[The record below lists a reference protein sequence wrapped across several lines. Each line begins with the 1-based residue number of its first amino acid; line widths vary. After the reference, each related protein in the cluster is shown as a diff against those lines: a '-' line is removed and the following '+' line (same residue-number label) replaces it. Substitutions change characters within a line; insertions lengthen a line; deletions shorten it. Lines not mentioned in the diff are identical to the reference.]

1 MKKRII
7 CLLLCAVTLLPSL
20 TAPVSAAPA
29 DETAQ
34 TPASEAANYLQQG
47 DYFVISPAEKW
58 QAFLDLSK
66 PGLNAGIKRVAVATT
81 EWELTAQ
88 HSGTANGNDIQTWKY
103 GVSDKFY
110 VERHDV
116 RGSDGAGCF
125 RIQNKS
131 FRESGNGRYWDIEG
145 RNLKPGGNVHVW
157 DFKNGAL
164 SQWFYLEEDGDSDPE
179 TFFLKNRNSDL
190 YIVPRHYFKDPK
202 KDCGPGKASWSE
214 EGCNLEQSEFSFRW
228 RVQVLN
234 RDAANDM
241 GKTDKYANWMSL
253 LPDDRYLSELN
264 IPGTHDSATAN
275 VEGSWNASY
284 NKVACQKYFIE
295 QQLYAG
301 VRALDL
307 RTRWHGDDMVMVH
320 GDFIC
325 HTPDHN
331 NRSKNKT
338 FRSVLDTVIRYL
350 EAHPTETVIATLKID
365 SGDEDKGRLAL
376 VNILNEYTERY
387 PDRFYCWTETAFPNT
402 LVAAQNRMTSPTL
415 GQARGKIVLMT
426 RVDMSGA
433 GESSL
438 YSYTGPDLTQWDDS
452 YKDRNHY
459 AQRIESASKVPV
471 YIQDDYSSPDDNKK
485 RQVFNTVY
493 QLNGT
498 YTLPGASKIEKKD
511 FVFNYT
517 SKTGSDHYGSTPLG
531 AAKYMNDLIYND
543 DLFTPG
549 SDEAKQNPR
558 LGIVVMDFVNKQL
571 CRRIIDRNAFPSS
584 AAMKVGTVTADGE
597 AQTVEQTPVLSA
609 FAEMPLSDG
618 LTATTAPAENVSA
631 PPVPAEDAPAPTE
644 NVTASP
650 APMENAPAP
659 TEGVTASPAPMENTP
674 APTEGVTAPPAP
686 TEGTPTPTEGVTV
699 PPAPTEGTPAPTE
712 GVTAPPAPTEGTPTP
727 TEGAS
732 APPSSEGNTPVPA
745 EGVTIPPSSEENVN
759 VPPSPTVSEE
769 TVWPVAAELTY
780 GYVLGEAALRFA
792 DGASGGKAGRFEFEN
807 AAEILPATTTGEEPE
822 KQTLK
827 FLPADGS
834 AEVTKEIPVTVRR
847 RYLPIKISNFEVEYG
862 DDFSRD
868 ALTRDV
874 AVTAGGYL
882 LPEHLA
888 HLNEII
894 QQYEI
899 QWLLRD
905 GEGNEITWPETPAT
919 DNLASGTIDLRAGAG
934 ITPETEFPN
943 YNARVERGVWKI
955 VPRTVT
961 VSWRWDNGAW
971 RAVLG
976 NILSGD
982 DVAPVLTDGTLT
994 LTGEQAACYQVADE
1008 DQTAPPIPSEDS
1020 DRDPSEPPAG
1030 HPLRTVEASHGKV
1043 AVSKGRVSPGEAVTL
1058 SVTPDKGY
1066 VLETLVVT
1074 DALGK
1079 ALPLTPLGKGRYSF
1093 IMPDSEVTVN
1103 AAFLNAADVPV
1114 SFADVSADDYY
1125 YEAVLWAVSQ
1135 GITLGT
1141 DDAHFSPDA
1150 DCARGQ
1156 LVTFLWRAAGK
1167 PKAEQ
1172 AALFS
1177 DVGADAYYGEAVRWA
1192 AALGIV
1198 TGYNDGCFGPGDPI
1212 IRQQMA
1218 VMLYRFAR
1226 ALGMETV
1233 QSGADARGFDD
1244 FEQVSAYAEEAIAWA
1259 ANAAILRGA
1268 DNRLMPQAPCT
1279 RAQIV
1284 TMLNRLLGE

>member
-34 TPASEAANYLQQG
+34 TPASEAADYLQQG

-66 PGLNAGIKRVAVATT
+66 PGFNAKIKRVAVATT

-110 VERHDV
+110 VERHEV

-131 FRESGNGRYWDIEG
+131 FRESDNGRYWDIKG
-145 RNLKPGGNVHVW
+145 RNTKPGGNVHVW
-157 DFKNGAL
+157 DFKKGTL
-164 SQWFYLEEDGDSDPE
+164 SQWFYLEEDGDGDPE

-190 YIVPRHYFKDPK
+190 YIVPKNYFKDPK

-228 RVQVLN
+228 RIQVLN

-253 LPDDRYLSELN
+253 LPDDRYLSALN
-264 IPGTHDSATAN
+264 IPGTHDSSTAN

-307 RTRWHGDDMVMVH
+307 RTRWHGGDMVMVH

-325 HTPDHN
+325 HTPDHKN
-331 NRSKNKT
+331 KSKNKT
-338 FRSVLDTVIRYL
+338 FRSVLDTVINYL
-350 EAHPTETVIATLKID
+350 DKHPTETVIVTLKID
-365 SGDEDKGRLAL
+365 SGDKDKGRLAL
-376 VNILNEYTERY
+376 VNILNEYTTNY

-438 YSYTGPDLTQWDDS
+438 YSYTGPDLTKWDDS

-459 AQRIESASKVPV
+459 AQRIESESKVAV
-471 YIQDDYSSPDDNKK
+471 YIQDDYSSSDGNKK
-485 RQVFNTVY
+485 KQVFNTVY

-597 AQTVEQTPVLSA
+597 TQTVEQTPVLSA
-609 FAEMPLSDG
+609 FAEMSLSDG
-618 LTATTAPAENVSA
+618 LTAPATSMEGVTVADPSAESVS
-631 PPVPAEDAPAPTE
+631 PPSPAEDVPAPPSSEENAPAPTE
-644 NVTASP
+644 NVAASP
-650 APMENAPAP
+650 SSEENAPAPTENVAVPPSSEGNAPAP
-659 TEGVTASPAPMENTP
+659 TEGVTASPSSEENAP
-674 APTEGVTAPPAP
+674 APTENVA
-686 TEGTPTPTEGVTV
+686 
-699 PPAPTEGTPAPTE
+699 
-712 GVTAPPAPTEGTPTP
+712 
-727 TEGAS
+727 AS
-732 APPSSEGNTPVPA
+732 PSSEGNAPAPTENVAAPTENAPVP
-745 EGVTIPPSSEENVN
+745 TENVTA
-759 VPPSPTVSEE
+759 PPSPAISEE
-769 TVWPVAAELTY
+769 IVWPEAAELTY
-780 GYVLGEAALRFA
+780 GYVLGEATLHFA

-807 AAEILPATTTGEEPE
+807 AAEILPATKTGEE
-822 KQTLK
+822 
-827 FLPADGS
+827 
-834 AEVTKEIPVTVRR
+834 
-847 RYLPIKISNFEVEYG
+847 
-862 DDFSRD
+862 
-868 ALTRDV
+868 
-874 AVTAGGYL
+874 
-882 LPEHLA
+882 
-888 HLNEII
+888 
-894 QQYEI
+894 
-899 QWLLRD
+899 
-905 GEGNEITWPETPAT
+905 PETPAT
-919 DNLASGTIDLRAGAG
+919 DTLTSGTIDLKAAVE

-961 VSWRWDNGAW
+961 ISWRWDNGAW
-971 RAVLG
+971 RAELG
-976 NILSGD
+976 NILPGD
-982 DVAPVLTDGTLT
+982 AVAPVLTDGTLT
-994 LTGEQAACYQVADE
+994 LTGECAAYYQVADE
-1008 DQTAPPIPSEDS
+1008 DQTAPPIPSAPSEKS
-1020 DRDPSEPPAG
+1020 DRTPSE
-1030 HPLRTVEASHGKV
+1030 HQLRTVEAAHGNV
-1043 AVSKGRVSPGEAVTL
+1043 TVSKNRMSPGEAVTL

-1074 DALGK
+1074 DARGK
-1079 ALPLTPLGKGRYSF
+1079 TLSLTPLGKGRYSF
-1093 IMPDSEVTVN
+1093 IMPDSEVTIK

-1114 SFADVSADDYY
+1114 SFADVSAGDYY
-1125 YEAVLWAVSQ
+1125 YDAVLWAVRQ
-1135 GITLGT
+1135 GITTGT
-1141 DDAHFSPDA
+1141 DEAHFSPNA

-1172 AALFS
+1172 TAHFS
-1177 DVGADAYYGEAVRWA
+1177 DVGADAYYAEAVRWA

-1198 TGYNDGCFGPGDPI
+1198 TGYSDGRFGAGDPI
-1212 IRQQMA
+1212 TRQQMA
-1218 VMLYRFAR
+1218 VMLYRFAK
-1226 ALGMETV
+1226 ALGMETA
-1233 QSGADARGFDD
+1233 QSGAGAQGFDD
-1244 FEQVSAYAEEAIAWA
+1244 FEQVSAYAEEAVTWA

-1279 RAQIV
+1279 RAQMV

>member
-1 MKKRII
+1 M
-7 CLLLCAVTLLPSL
+7 
-20 TAPVSAAPA
+20 
-29 DETAQ
+29 
-34 TPASEAANYLQQG
+34 
-47 DYFVISPAEKW
+47 
-58 QAFLDLSK
+58 
-66 PGLNAGIKRVAVATT
+66 
-81 EWELTAQ
+81 
-88 HSGTANGNDIQTWKY
+88 
-103 GVSDKFY
+103 
-110 VERHDV
+110 
-116 RGSDGAGCF
+116 
-125 RIQNKS
+125 
-131 FRESGNGRYWDIEG
+131 
-145 RNLKPGGNVHVW
+145 
-157 DFKNGAL
+157 
-164 SQWFYLEEDGDSDPE
+164 
-179 TFFLKNRNSDL
+179 
-190 YIVPRHYFKDPK
+190 
-202 KDCGPGKASWSE
+202 
-214 EGCNLEQSEFSFRW
+214 
-228 RVQVLN
+228 
-234 RDAANDM
+234 
-241 GKTDKYANWMSL
+241 
-253 LPDDRYLSELN
+253 
-264 IPGTHDSATAN
+264 
-275 VEGSWNASY
+275 
-284 NKVACQKYFIE
+284 
-295 QQLYAG
+295 
-301 VRALDL
+301 
-307 RTRWHGDDMVMVH
+307 
-320 GDFIC
+320 
-325 HTPDHN
+325 
-331 NRSKNKT
+331 
-338 FRSVLDTVIRYL
+338 
-350 EAHPTETVIATLKID
+350 
-365 SGDEDKGRLAL
+365 
-376 VNILNEYTERY
+376 
-387 PDRFYCWTETAFPNT
+387 
-402 LVAAQNRMTSPTL
+402 
-415 GQARGKIVLMT
+415 
-426 RVDMSGA
+426 
-433 GESSL
+433 
-438 YSYTGPDLTQWDDS
+438 
-452 YKDRNHY
+452 
-459 AQRIESASKVPV
+459 
-471 YIQDDYSSPDDNKK
+471 
-485 RQVFNTVY
+485 
-493 QLNGT
+493 
-498 YTLPGASKIEKKD
+498 
-511 FVFNYT
+511 FNYT

-549 SDEAKQNPR
+549 SKTAKENPR

-597 AQTVEQTPVLSA
+597 TQTAEQTPFLSA

-618 LTATTAPAENVSA
+618 LTSMPAPTENVSA
-631 PPVPAEDAPAPTE
+631 PPVPVEDAPAPTE

-650 APMENAPAP
+650 APMEN
-659 TEGVTASPAPMENTP
+659 T
-674 APTEGVTAPPAP
+674 
-686 TEGTPTPTEGVTV
+686 
-699 PPAPTEGTPAPTE
+699 
-712 GVTAPPAPTEGTPTP
+712 PAPTEGTPTP

-732 APPSSEGNTPVPA
+732 ATPSPKENAPA
-745 EGVTIPPSSEENVN
+745 L
-759 VPPSPTVSEE
+759 PSPTVSEE
-769 TVWPVAAELTY
+769 IVWPVAAELTY
-780 GYVLGEAALRFA
+780 GYVLGEAALCFA
-792 DGASGGKAGRFEFEN
+792 GNASGGKEGRFEFEK
-807 AAEILPATTTGEEPE
+807 AAEILSATTTGEEPE
-822 KQTLK
+822 TQTLK
-827 FLPADGS
+827 FLPTDGS
-834 AEVTKEIPVTVRR
+834 DGETKEIPVIVRR
-847 RYLPIKISNFEVEYG
+847 RYLPIKISNLEVEYG

-868 ALTRDV
+868 ALTRGV
-874 AVTAGGYL
+874 TVTAGGYL

-888 HLNEII
+888 SLNEII

-905 GEGNEITWPETPAT
+905 GEGNEITWPATPAT
-919 DNLASGTIDLRAGAG
+919 DTLASGTIDLKASVG

-961 VSWRWDNGAW
+961 VSWRRDSGAW

-976 NILSGD
+976 NILPGD

-994 LTGEQAACYQVADE
+994 LTGEQAAYYQVADE

-1043 AVSKGRVSPGEAVTL
+1043 TVSKGRVSPGEAVTL

-1079 ALPLTPLGKGRYSF
+1079 ALLLTPLGKGRYSF

-1198 TGYNDGCFGPGDPI
+1198 TGYSDGCFGAGDSI
-1212 IRQQMA
+1212 TRQQMA

-1226 ALGMETV
+1226 ALGMDTV

-1279 RAQIV
+1279 RAQMV
-1284 TMLNRLLGE
+1284 TMLNRLLGK

>member
-1 MKKRII
+1 M
-7 CLLLCAVTLLPSL
+7 
-20 TAPVSAAPA
+20 
-29 DETAQ
+29 
-34 TPASEAANYLQQG
+34 
-47 DYFVISPAEKW
+47 
-58 QAFLDLSK
+58 
-66 PGLNAGIKRVAVATT
+66 
-81 EWELTAQ
+81 
-88 HSGTANGNDIQTWKY
+88 
-103 GVSDKFY
+103 
-110 VERHDV
+110 
-116 RGSDGAGCF
+116 
-125 RIQNKS
+125 
-131 FRESGNGRYWDIEG
+131 
-145 RNLKPGGNVHVW
+145 
-157 DFKNGAL
+157 
-164 SQWFYLEEDGDSDPE
+164 
-179 TFFLKNRNSDL
+179 
-190 YIVPRHYFKDPK
+190 
-202 KDCGPGKASWSE
+202 
-214 EGCNLEQSEFSFRW
+214 
-228 RVQVLN
+228 
-234 RDAANDM
+234 
-241 GKTDKYANWMSL
+241 
-253 LPDDRYLSELN
+253 
-264 IPGTHDSATAN
+264 
-275 VEGSWNASY
+275 
-284 NKVACQKYFIE
+284 
-295 QQLYAG
+295 
-301 VRALDL
+301 
-307 RTRWHGDDMVMVH
+307 
-320 GDFIC
+320 
-325 HTPDHN
+325 
-331 NRSKNKT
+331 
-338 FRSVLDTVIRYL
+338 
-350 EAHPTETVIATLKID
+350 
-365 SGDEDKGRLAL
+365 
-376 VNILNEYTERY
+376 
-387 PDRFYCWTETAFPNT
+387 
-402 LVAAQNRMTSPTL
+402 
-415 GQARGKIVLMT
+415 
-426 RVDMSGA
+426 
-433 GESSL
+433 
-438 YSYTGPDLTQWDDS
+438 
-452 YKDRNHY
+452 
-459 AQRIESASKVPV
+459 
-471 YIQDDYSSPDDNKK
+471 
-485 RQVFNTVY
+485 FNTVY
-493 QLNGT
+493 QLNGN
-498 YTLPGASKIEKKD
+498 LDQGDSIRPQD
-511 FVFNYT
+511 FAFNYT
-517 SKTGSDHYGSTPLG
+517 SKTDSDHYGSTPLG

-549 SDEAKQNPR
+549 SKTAKENPR

-597 AQTVEQTPVLSA
+597 TQTVEQTPFLSA

-618 LTATTAPAENVSA
+618 LTS
-631 PPVPAEDAPAPTE
+631 
-644 NVTASP
+644 
-650 APMENAPAP
+650 M
-659 TEGVTASPAPMENTP
+659 
-674 APTEGVTAPPAP
+674 
-686 TEGTPTPTEGVTV
+686 
-699 PPAPTEGTPAPTE
+699 
-712 GVTAPPAPTEGTPTP
+712 PAPTEGTPTP

-745 EGVTIPPSSEENVN
+745 ESVTIPPSSEENVN

-769 TVWPVAAELTY
+769 IVWPVAAELTY

-792 DGASGGKAGRFEFEN
+792 GNASGGKEGRFEFEN
-807 AAEILPATTTGEEPE
+807 AAEILPATKDGETPGLR
-822 KQTLK
+822 TLK
-827 FLPADGS
+827 FLSADGS
-834 AEVTKEIPVTVRR
+834 AGETKEIPVTVRR

-862 DDFSRD
+862 DPFSRD

-874 AVTAGGYL
+874 TVTAGGYL

-888 HLNEII
+888 SLNEII

-905 GEGNEITWPETPAT
+905 GEGNEIPWPATPETDT
-919 DNLASGTIDLRAGAG
+919 LASGTIDLRASVG

-976 NILSGD
+976 NILPGD

-994 LTGEQAACYQVADE
+994 LTGEQAAYYQVADE
-1008 DQTAPPIPSEDS
+1008 DQTAPPIPSAPSEDS
-1020 DRDPSEPPAG
+1020 DRDPSGPSAG
-1030 HPLRTVEASHGKV
+1030 HPLRAVEAAHGKV

-1093 IMPDSEVTVN
+1093 IMPDSEVTIK

-1198 TGYNDGCFGPGDPI
+1198 TGYSDGCFGPGDPI
-1212 IRQQMA
+1212 TRQQMA

-1226 ALGMETV
+1226 ALGMETA
-1233 QSGADARGFDD
+1233 QSGAGARGFDD

-1279 RAQIV
+1279 RAQMV

>member
-29 DETAQ
+29 DETVQ

-66 PGLNAGIKRVAVATT
+66 PGLHAKIKRVAVATT

-110 VERHDV
+110 VERHEV

-131 FRESGNGRYWDIEG
+131 FRESDNGRYWDIEG
-145 RNLKPGGNVHVW
+145 RNIKPGGNVHVW
-157 DFKNGAL
+157 DFKKGTL
-164 SQWFYLEEDGDSDPE
+164 SQWFYLEEDGDGDPE

-190 YIVPRHYFKDPK
+190 YIVPRHYFKDPE

-228 RVQVLN
+228 RIQVLN

-350 EAHPTETVIATLKID
+350 KAHPTETVIATLKID
-365 SGDEDKGRLAL
+365 SGDKDKGRLAL

-387 PDRFYCWTETAFPNT
+387 PDRFYCWTGTAYPDT
-402 LVAAQNRMTSPTL
+402 LAGTQGRMTSPTL

-459 AQRIESASKVPV
+459 AQRIESPSKVSV

-517 SKTGSDHYGSTPLG
+517 SKTGSDRYGSTPLG

-549 SDEAKQNPR
+549 TDEAKRNPR

-597 AQTVEQTPVLSA
+597 TQTVEQTPFLSA
-609 FAEMPLSDG
+609 FAEMSLLDE
-618 LTATTAPAENVSA
+618 LVAPAAPTEGVTVPPSSEGNAPAPTENVPA
-631 PPVPAEDAPAPTE
+631 PTEGVPAPSSSEENAPAPTE
-644 NVTASP
+644 NVTA
-650 APMENAPAP
+650 
-659 TEGVTASPAPMENTP
+659 
-674 APTEGVTAPPAP
+674 
-686 TEGTPTPTEGVTV
+686 
-699 PPAPTEGTPAPTE
+699 
-712 GVTAPPAPTEGTPTP
+712 
-727 TEGAS
+727 
-732 APPSSEGNTPVPA
+732 PPSPT
-745 EGVTIPPSSEENVN
+745 
-759 VPPSPTVSEE
+759 PTVSEE
-769 TVWPVAAELTY
+769 IVWPEKAELTY

-822 KQTLK
+822 TQTLK

-834 AEVTKEIPVTVRR
+834 DGETKEIPVTVRR

-874 AVTAGGYL
+874 TVTAGGYL

-888 HLNEII
+888 RLNEII

-919 DNLASGTIDLRAGAG
+919 DNLASGTIDLRASVG

-971 RAVLG
+971 HAELG

-994 LTGEQAACYQVADE
+994 LTGERAAYYQVADE
-1008 DQTAPPIPSEDS
+1008 DQTAPPIPSAPSEKS
-1020 DRDPSEPPAG
+1020 DRTPSG
-1030 HPLRTVEASHGKV
+1030 HQLRTVEAAHGNV
-1043 AVSKGRVSPGEAVTL
+1043 TVSKNRMSPGEAVTL
-1058 SVTPDKGY
+1058 SVTPDNGY

-1079 ALPLTPLGKGRYSF
+1079 ALSLTPLGKGRYSF
-1093 IMPDSEVTVN
+1093 IMPDSEVTIK

-1114 SFADVSADDYY
+1114 FFADMSAGDYY
-1125 YEAVLWAVSQ
+1125 YDAVLWAVRL
-1135 GITLGT
+1135 GITTGT
-1141 DDAHFSPDA
+1141 DDAHFSPNA

-1177 DVGADAYYGEAVRWA
+1177 DVGTDAYYAEAVRWA

-1198 TGYNDGCFGPGDPI
+1198 TGYDDGRFGAGDPI
-1212 IRQQMA
+1212 TRQQMA
-1218 VMLYRFAR
+1218 VMLYRFAK
-1226 ALGMETV
+1226 ALGMETA
-1233 QSGADARGFDD
+1233 QSGAGAQGFDD
-1244 FEQVSAYAEEAIAWA
+1244 FEQVSAYAEEAITWA
-1259 ANAAILRGA
+1259 VNAAILRGA

-1279 RAQIV
+1279 RAQMV

>member
-1 MKKRII
+1 MITRK
-7 CLLLCAVTLLPSL
+7 
-20 TAPVSAAPA
+20 
-29 DETAQ
+29 
-34 TPASEAANYLQQG
+34 
-47 DYFVISPAEKW
+47 
-58 QAFLDLSK
+58 
-66 PGLNAGIKRVAVATT
+66 
-81 EWELTAQ
+81 
-88 HSGTANGNDIQTWKY
+88 
-103 GVSDKFY
+103 
-110 VERHDV
+110 DV
-116 RGSDGAGCF
+116 
-125 RIQNKS
+125 
-131 FRESGNGRYWDIEG
+131 
-145 RNLKPGGNVHVW
+145 
-157 DFKNGAL
+157 FK
-164 SQWFYLEEDGDSDPE
+164 
-179 TFFLKNRNSDL
+179 
-190 YIVPRHYFKDPK
+190 
-202 KDCGPGKASWSE
+202 
-214 EGCNLEQSEFSFRW
+214 
-228 RVQVLN
+228 
-234 RDAANDM
+234 
-241 GKTDKYANWMSL
+241 
-253 LPDDRYLSELN
+253 
-264 IPGTHDSATAN
+264 
-275 VEGSWNASY
+275 
-284 NKVACQKYFIE
+284 
-295 QQLYAG
+295 
-301 VRALDL
+301 
-307 RTRWHGDDMVMVH
+307 
-320 GDFIC
+320 
-325 HTPDHN
+325 
-331 NRSKNKT
+331 
-338 FRSVLDTVIRYL
+338 
-350 EAHPTETVIATLKID
+350 
-365 SGDEDKGRLAL
+365 
-376 VNILNEYTERY
+376 
-387 PDRFYCWTETAFPNT
+387 
-402 LVAAQNRMTSPTL
+402 
-415 GQARGKIVLMT
+415 
-426 RVDMSGA
+426 
-433 GESSL
+433 
-438 YSYTGPDLTQWDDS
+438 
-452 YKDRNHY
+452 
-459 AQRIESASKVPV
+459 
-471 YIQDDYSSPDDNKK
+471 
-485 RQVFNTVY
+485 TVY

-549 SDEAKQNPR
+549 SKTAKENPR

-597 AQTVEQTPVLSA
+597 TQTAEQTPFLSA

-618 LTATTAPAENVSA
+618 LTSMPAPTENVSA
-631 PPVPAEDAPAPTE
+631 PPVPVEDAPAPTE

-650 APMENAPAP
+650 APMEN
-659 TEGVTASPAPMENTP
+659 T
-674 APTEGVTAPPAP
+674 
-686 TEGTPTPTEGVTV
+686 
-699 PPAPTEGTPAPTE
+699 
-712 GVTAPPAPTEGTPTP
+712 PAPTEGTPTP

-732 APPSSEGNTPVPA
+732 ATPSPKENAPA
-745 EGVTIPPSSEENVN
+745 L
-759 VPPSPTVSEE
+759 PSPTVSEE
-769 TVWPVAAELTY
+769 IVWPVAAELTY

-792 DGASGGKAGRFEFEN
+792 GNASGGKEGRFEFEK
-807 AAEILPATTTGEEPE
+807 AAEILSATTTGEEPE
-822 KQTLK
+822 TQTLK
-827 FLPADGS
+827 FLPTDGS
-834 AEVTKEIPVTVRR
+834 DGETKEIPVIVRR
-847 RYLPIKISNFEVEYG
+847 RYLPIKISNLEVEYG

-868 ALTRDV
+868 ALTRGV
-874 AVTAGGYL
+874 TVTAGGYL

-888 HLNEII
+888 SLNEII

-905 GEGNEITWPETPAT
+905 GEGNEITWPATPAT
-919 DNLASGTIDLRAGAG
+919 DTLASGTIDLKASVG

-961 VSWRWDNGAW
+961 VSWRRDSGAW

-976 NILSGD
+976 NILPGD

-994 LTGEQAACYQVADE
+994 LTGEQAAYYQVADE

-1043 AVSKGRVSPGEAVTL
+1043 TVSKGRVSPGEAVTL

-1079 ALPLTPLGKGRYSF
+1079 ALLLTPLGKGRYSF

-1172 AALFS
+1172 AALFP

-1198 TGYNDGCFGPGDPI
+1198 TGYSDGCFGAGDSI
-1212 IRQQMA
+1212 TRQQMA

-1226 ALGMETV
+1226 ALGMDTV

-1279 RAQIV
+1279 RAQMV
-1284 TMLNRLLGE
+1284 TMLNRLLGK

>member
-1 MKKRII
+1 
-7 CLLLCAVTLLPSL
+7 
-20 TAPVSAAPA
+20 
-29 DETAQ
+29 
-34 TPASEAANYLQQG
+34 
-47 DYFVISPAEKW
+47 
-58 QAFLDLSK
+58 
-66 PGLNAGIKRVAVATT
+66 
-81 EWELTAQ
+81 
-88 HSGTANGNDIQTWKY
+88 
-103 GVSDKFY
+103 
-110 VERHDV
+110 
-116 RGSDGAGCF
+116 
-125 RIQNKS
+125 
-131 FRESGNGRYWDIEG
+131 
-145 RNLKPGGNVHVW
+145 
-157 DFKNGAL
+157 
-164 SQWFYLEEDGDSDPE
+164 
-179 TFFLKNRNSDL
+179 
-190 YIVPRHYFKDPK
+190 
-202 KDCGPGKASWSE
+202 
-214 EGCNLEQSEFSFRW
+214 
-228 RVQVLN
+228 
-234 RDAANDM
+234 
-241 GKTDKYANWMSL
+241 
-253 LPDDRYLSELN
+253 
-264 IPGTHDSATAN
+264 
-275 VEGSWNASY
+275 
-284 NKVACQKYFIE
+284 
-295 QQLYAG
+295 
-301 VRALDL
+301 
-307 RTRWHGDDMVMVH
+307 
-320 GDFIC
+320 
-325 HTPDHN
+325 
-331 NRSKNKT
+331 
-338 FRSVLDTVIRYL
+338 
-350 EAHPTETVIATLKID
+350 
-365 SGDEDKGRLAL
+365 
-376 VNILNEYTERY
+376 
-387 PDRFYCWTETAFPNT
+387 
-402 LVAAQNRMTSPTL
+402 MTSPTL
-415 GQARGKIVLMT
+415 GQARGKIVLMI

-549 SDEAKQNPR
+549 SDEAKRNPR

-597 AQTVEQTPVLSA
+597 TQTVEQTPVLSA

-618 LTATTAPAENVSA
+618 LTAPA
-631 PPVPAEDAPAPTE
+631 
-644 NVTASP
+644 
-650 APMENAPAP
+650 
-659 TEGVTASPAPMENTP
+659 

-686 TEGTPTPTEGVTV
+686 TENV
-699 PPAPTEGTPAPTE
+699 PAPTENVPAPTE
-712 GVTAPPAPTEGTPTP
+712 NVFAPPVPTENVTAPP
-727 TEGAS
+727 S
-732 APPSSEGNTPVPA
+732 PA
-745 EGVTIPPSSEENVN
+745 
-759 VPPSPTVSEE
+759 VSEE
-769 TVWPVAAELTY
+769 IVWPEKAELTY

-847 RYLPIKISNFEVEYG
+847 RYLPIKISNFEVKYG

-874 AVTAGGYL
+874 TVTAGGYL

-888 HLNEII
+888 RLNEII

-961 VSWRWDNGAW
+961 VNWRWDNGAW
-971 RAVLG
+971 HAELG

-1008 DQTAPPIPSEDS
+1008 DQTAPPIPSAPSEKS
-1020 DRDPSEPPAG
+1020 DRTPSE
-1030 HPLRTVEASHGKV
+1030 HQLRTVEATHGKV
-1043 AVSKGRVSPGEAVTL
+1043 TVSKNRMSPGEAVTL
-1058 SVTPDKGY
+1058 SVTPDNGY

-1079 ALPLTPLGKGRYSF
+1079 TLSLTLLGKGRYSF
-1093 IMPDSEVTVN
+1093 IMPDSEVTIK

-1114 SFADVSADDYY
+1114 FFADVSADDYY
-1125 YEAVLWAVSQ
+1125 YAAVLWAVRL
-1135 GITLGT
+1135 GITTGT
-1141 DDAHFSPDA
+1141 DDAHFSPNA

-1172 AALFS
+1172 TAHFS
-1177 DVGADAYYGEAVRWA
+1177 DVGTDAYYAEAIRWA

-1198 TGYNDGCFGPGDPI
+1198 TGYSDGRFGADDPI
-1212 IRQQMA
+1212 TRQQMA
-1218 VMLYRFAR
+1218 VMLYRFAK
-1226 ALGMETV
+1226 AVGMETA
-1233 QSGADARGFDD
+1233 QSGAGAQGFDD
-1244 FEQVSAYAEEAIAWA
+1244 FEQVSAYAEEAVTWA
-1259 ANAAILRGA
+1259 VNAAILRGA

>member
-66 PGLNAGIKRVAVATT
+66 PGLNAKIKRVAVATT

-110 VERHDV
+110 IERHEV

-131 FRESGNGRYWDIEG
+131 FRESGNGRYWDIEN
-145 RNLKPGGNVHVW
+145 RNTKPGGNVHVW
-157 DFKNGAL
+157 DYKKGTL
-164 SQWFYLEEDGDSDPE
+164 SQWFYLEEDGDGDPE

-190 YIVPRHYFKDPK
+190 YIVPRHYFKDPQ
-202 KDCGPGKASWSE
+202 KDCGPGKGSWSE

-228 RVQVLN
+228 RIQVLN

-253 LPDDRYLSELN
+253 LPDDRYLSALN

-350 EAHPTETVIATLKID
+350 KAHPTETVIATLKID
-365 SGDEDKGRLAL
+365 SGDKDKGRLAL
-376 VNILNEYTERY
+376 VNILNEYIERY
-387 PDRFYCWTETAFPNT
+387 PDRFYCWTGTAYPDT
-402 LVAAQNRMTSPTL
+402 LAGTQGRMTSPTL

-433 GESSL
+433 GKSSL

-459 AQRIESASKVPV
+459 AQRIESASKVSV
-471 YIQDDYSSPDDNKK
+471 YIQDDYSSPDDNKE

-517 SKTGSDHYGSTPLG
+517 SKTGSDNYGSTPLG

-549 SDEAKQNPR
+549 SDEAKENPR

-597 AQTVEQTPVLSA
+597 TQTVEQTPVLSA
-609 FAEMPLSDG
+609 FAEMSLSDG
-618 LTATTAPAENVSA
+618 ITAPAAPMEGVTVADPSAESVS
-631 PPVPAEDAPAPTE
+631 PPSPAEDAPAPTE
-644 NVTASP
+644 GVTVPPSSE
-650 APMENAPAP
+650 ENAPAP
-659 TEGVTASPAPMENTP
+659 TENMTVPTENVTA
-674 APTEGVTAPPAP
+674 
-686 TEGTPTPTEGVTV
+686 
-699 PPAPTEGTPAPTE
+699 
-712 GVTAPPAPTEGTPTP
+712 
-727 TEGAS
+727 
-732 APPSSEGNTPVPA
+732 
-745 EGVTIPPSSEENVN
+745 
-759 VPPSPTVSEE
+759 PPSPTVSEE
-769 TVWPVAAELTY
+769 IVWPEKAELTY
-780 GYVLGEAALRFA
+780 GYVLGEATLRFA

-807 AAEILPATTTGEEPE
+807 AAEILPATKTGEEPE
-822 KQTLK
+822 TQVLK

-834 AEVTKEIPVTVRR
+834 AEETKEIPVTVRR
-847 RYLPIKISNFEVEYG
+847 RYLPIKISHFEVEYG
-862 DDFSRD
+862 DPFSRD

-874 AVTAGGYL
+874 TVTAGGYL

-888 HLNEII
+888 RLNTFI

-899 QWLLRD
+899 HWLLRD
-905 GEGNEITWPETPAT
+905 GEGHEIPWPETPAT
-919 DNLASGTIDLRAGAG
+919 DTLTSGTIDLKAAVE

-943 YNARVERGVWKI
+943 YNARVERGVWEI

-971 RAVLG
+971 HAELG
-976 NILSGD
+976 NILPGD

-994 LTGEQAACYQVADE
+994 LTGEQAAYYQVADE
-1008 DQTAPPIPSEDS
+1008 DQTAPPIPSAPSEKS
-1020 DRDPSEPPAG
+1020 DREPSG
-1030 HPLRTVEASHGKV
+1030 HPLRTVKAAHGKV
-1043 AVSKGRVSPGEAVTL
+1043 TVSKNRMSPGEAVTL

-1074 DALGK
+1074 DARGK
-1079 ALPLTPLGKGRYSF
+1079 TLSLTPLGKGRYSF
-1093 IMPDSEVTVN
+1093 IMPDSEVTIK

-1114 SFADVSADDYY
+1114 FFADVSAGDYY
-1125 YEAVLWAVSQ
+1125 YDAVLWAVRL
-1135 GITLGT
+1135 GITTGT
-1141 DDAHFSPDA
+1141 DEAHFSPNA

-1172 AALFS
+1172 TAHFS
-1177 DVGADAYYGEAVRWA
+1177 DVGADAYYAEAVRWA

-1198 TGYNDGCFGPGDPI
+1198 TGYSDGRFGAGDPI
-1212 IRQQMA
+1212 TRQQMA
-1218 VMLYRFAR
+1218 VMLYRFAK
-1226 ALGMETV
+1226 ALGMETA
-1233 QSGADARGFDD
+1233 QSGVGAREFDD
-1244 FEQVSAYAEEAIAWA
+1244 FEQVSAYAEEAITWA
-1259 ANAAILRGA
+1259 VNAAILRGA
-1268 DNRLMPQAPCT
+1268 DNRLIPQALCT
-1279 RAQIV
+1279 RAQMV
-1284 TMLNRLLGE
+1284 TMLNRLLGQ

>member
-1 MKKRII
+1 M
-7 CLLLCAVTLLPSL
+7 
-20 TAPVSAAPA
+20 
-29 DETAQ
+29 
-34 TPASEAANYLQQG
+34 
-47 DYFVISPAEKW
+47 
-58 QAFLDLSK
+58 
-66 PGLNAGIKRVAVATT
+66 
-81 EWELTAQ
+81 
-88 HSGTANGNDIQTWKY
+88 
-103 GVSDKFY
+103 
-110 VERHDV
+110 ERHDV
-116 RGSDGAGCF
+116 RGPDGAGCF
-125 RIQNKS
+125 RIQNKG

-164 SQWFYLEEDGDSDPE
+164 SQWFYLEEDGDGDPE

-202 KDCGPGKASWSE
+202 KNCGPGKASWSE

-228 RVQVLN
+228 RIQVLN

-253 LPDDRYLSELN
+253 LPDGRYLSELN

-331 NRSKNKT
+331 NNSKNKT
-338 FRSVLDTVIRYL
+338 FRSVLNTVIRYL
-350 EAHPTETVIATLKID
+350 DKHQTETVIATLKID
-365 SGDEDKGRLAL
+365 SGDKDKGRLAL

-387 PDRFYCWTETAFPNT
+387 PDRFYCWTGDAFENT
-402 LVAAQNRMTSPTL
+402 LVAAQSRMTSPTL

-438 YSYTGPDLTQWDDS
+438 YSYTGPDLTKWDDS

-459 AQRIESASKVPV
+459 AQRIESESKVAV
-471 YIQDDYSSPDDNKK
+471 YIQDDYSSPDGNKK
-485 RQVFNTVY
+485 KQVFNTVY

-549 SDEAKQNPR
+549 SKTAKENPR

-584 AAMKVGTVTADGE
+584 AAMKVGTVAADGE
-597 AQTVEQTPVLSA
+597 TQTAEQTPFLSA

-618 LTATTAPAENVSA
+618 LTATIAPAENVSA

-644 NVTASP
+644 N
-650 APMENAPAP
+650 
-659 TEGVTASPAPMENTP
+659 VTASPAPMENTP

-699 PPAPTEGTPAPTE
+699 PPAPTEGTSTPTE
-712 GVTAPPAPTEGTPTP
+712 GVTVPPSPKENAPAP

-732 APPSSEGNTPVPA
+732 ALPSSEGNTPVPA
-745 EGVTIPPSSEENVN
+745 EGVTVPPSSEENVN
-759 VPPSPTVSEE
+759 VPPSPTVSEAI
-769 TVWPVAAELTY
+769 VWPVAAELTY

-792 DGASGGKAGRFEFEN
+792 DGASGGKEGRFEFEN

-822 KQTLK
+822 TQTLK

-834 AEVTKEIPVTVRR
+834 AGETKEIPVTVRR

-862 DDFSRD
+862 DPFSRD

-874 AVTAGGYL
+874 VVTAGGYL

-888 HLNEII
+888 SLNEII

-905 GEGNEITWPETPAT
+905 GEGNEIPWPATPETDT
-919 DNLASGTIDLRAGAG
+919 LASGTIDLRAAVE

-943 YNARVERGVWKI
+943 YNARVERGIWKI

-961 VSWRWDNGAW
+961 VNWRWDNGAW

-976 NILSGD
+976 NILPGD

-994 LTGEQAACYQVADE
+994 LTGEQAAYYQVADE
-1008 DQTAPPIPSEDS
+1008 DQTAPPIPSKDS

-1043 AVSKGRVSPGEAVTL
+1043 TVSKGRVSPGETVTL

-1093 IMPDSEVTVN
+1093 IMPDSEVTIK

-1156 LVTFLWRAAGK
+1156 LVAFLWRAAGT
-1167 PKAEQ
+1167 PKVEQ

-1177 DVGADAYYGEAVRWA
+1177 DVRADAYYGEAVRWA

-1198 TGYNDGCFGPGDPI
+1198 TGYSDGCFGAGDPI
-1212 IRQQMA
+1212 TRQQMA

-1279 RAQIV
+1279 RAQMV

>member
-20 TAPVSAAPA
+20 TAPVSAAPT

-66 PGLNAGIKRVAVATT
+66 PGFNAEIKRVAVATT

-116 RGSDGAGCF
+116 RGPDGAGCF

-164 SQWFYLEEDGDSDPE
+164 SQWFYLEEDGDGDPE

-228 RVQVLN
+228 RIQVLN

-253 LPDDRYLSELN
+253 LPDGRYLSELN

-365 SGDEDKGRLAL
+365 SGDKDKGRLAL

-438 YSYTGPDLTQWDDS
+438 YSYTGPDLTKWDDS

-459 AQRIESASKVPV
+459 AQKIESESKVAV

-549 SDEAKQNPR
+549 SAEAKQNPR

-597 AQTVEQTPVLSA
+597 TQTVEQTPVLSA

-618 LTATTAPAENVSA
+618 LTAPA
-631 PPVPAEDAPAPTE
+631 
-644 NVTASP
+644 
-650 APMENAPAP
+650 
-659 TEGVTASPAPMENTP
+659 

-686 TEGTPTPTEGVTV
+686 TENV
-699 PPAPTEGTPAPTE
+699 PAPTEDVPASTE
-712 GVTAPPAPTEGTPTP
+712 NV
-727 TEGAS
+727 S
-732 APPSSEGNTPVPA
+732 APPVPTENVPA
-745 EGVTIPPSSEENVN
+745 
-759 VPPSPTVSEE
+759 PPSPAVSEE
-769 TVWPVAAELTY
+769 IVWPEKAELTY

-822 KQTLK
+822 TQTLK

-834 AEVTKEIPVTVRR
+834 AGETKEIPVTVRR

-874 AVTAGGYL
+874 TVTAGGYL

-888 HLNEII
+888 RLNEII

-905 GEGNEITWPETPAT
+905 GEGNEIPWPATPET
-919 DNLASGTIDLRAGAG
+919 DNLASGTIDLRASVG

-943 YNARVERGVWKI
+943 YNARVERGIWKI

-976 NILSGD
+976 NILPGD

-994 LTGEQAACYQVADE
+994 LTGEQAAYYQVADE

-1093 IMPDSEVTVN
+1093 IMPDSEVTIN

-1198 TGYNDGCFGPGDPI
+1198 TGYSDGCFGAGDPI
-1212 IRQQMA
+1212 TRQQMA

-1233 QSGADARGFDD
+1233 QSGVDARGFDD

-1279 RAQIV
+1279 RAQMV

>member
-1 MKKRII
+1 M
-7 CLLLCAVTLLPSL
+7 
-20 TAPVSAAPA
+20 
-29 DETAQ
+29 
-34 TPASEAANYLQQG
+34 
-47 DYFVISPAEKW
+47 
-58 QAFLDLSK
+58 
-66 PGLNAGIKRVAVATT
+66 
-81 EWELTAQ
+81 
-88 HSGTANGNDIQTWKY
+88 
-103 GVSDKFY
+103 
-110 VERHDV
+110 
-116 RGSDGAGCF
+116 
-125 RIQNKS
+125 
-131 FRESGNGRYWDIEG
+131 
-145 RNLKPGGNVHVW
+145 
-157 DFKNGAL
+157 
-164 SQWFYLEEDGDSDPE
+164 SQWFYLEEDGDGDPE

-228 RVQVLN
+228 RIQVLN

-253 LPDDRYLSELN
+253 LPDGRYLSELN

-307 RTRWHGDDMVMVH
+307 RSRWHGDDMVMVH

-331 NRSKNKT
+331 NKSKNKT
-338 FRSVLDTVIRYL
+338 LRSVLDTVIRYL
-350 EAHPTETVIATLKID
+350 DKHQTETVIVTLKID

-376 VNILNEYTERY
+376 VNILNEYTANY
-387 PDRFYCWTETAFPNT
+387 PNRFYCWTETAFPNT
-402 LVAAQNRMTSPTL
+402 LVAAQSRMTSPTL

-438 YSYTGPDLTQWDDS
+438 YSYTGPDLTKWDDS

-459 AQRIESASKVPV
+459 AQRIESESKVSV

-485 RQVFNTVY
+485 RQVFNNVY
-493 QLNGT
+493 KLNGT

-549 SDEAKQNPR
+549 SKTAKENPR

-597 AQTVEQTPVLSA
+597 TQTAEQTPFLSA

-618 LTATTAPAENVSA
+618 LTSMPAPTENVSA
-631 PPVPAEDAPAPTE
+631 PPVPVEDAPAPTE

-650 APMENAPAP
+650 APMEN
-659 TEGVTASPAPMENTP
+659 T
-674 APTEGVTAPPAP
+674 
-686 TEGTPTPTEGVTV
+686 
-699 PPAPTEGTPAPTE
+699 
-712 GVTAPPAPTEGTPTP
+712 PAPTEGTPTP

-732 APPSSEGNTPVPA
+732 ATPSPKENAPA
-745 EGVTIPPSSEENVN
+745 L
-759 VPPSPTVSEE
+759 PSPTVSEE
-769 TVWPVAAELTY
+769 IVWPVAAELTY

-792 DGASGGKAGRFEFEN
+792 GNASGGKEGRFEFEK
-807 AAEILPATTTGEEPE
+807 AAEILSATTTGEEPE
-822 KQTLK
+822 TQTLK
-827 FLPADGS
+827 FLPTDGS
-834 AEVTKEIPVTVRR
+834 DGETKEIPVIVRR
-847 RYLPIKISNFEVEYG
+847 RYLPIKISNLEVEYG

-868 ALTRDV
+868 ALTRGV
-874 AVTAGGYL
+874 TVTAGGYL

-888 HLNEII
+888 SLNEII

-905 GEGNEITWPETPAT
+905 GEGNEITWPATPAT
-919 DNLASGTIDLRAGAG
+919 DTLASGTIDLKASVG

-961 VSWRWDNGAW
+961 VSWRRDSGAW

-976 NILSGD
+976 NILPGD

-994 LTGEQAACYQVADE
+994 LTGEQAAYYQVADE

-1043 AVSKGRVSPGEAVTL
+1043 TVSKGRVSPGEAVTL

-1079 ALPLTPLGKGRYSF
+1079 ALLLTPLGKGRYSF

-1198 TGYNDGCFGPGDPI
+1198 TGYSDGCFGAGDSI
-1212 IRQQMA
+1212 TRQQMA

-1226 ALGMETV
+1226 ALGMDTV

-1279 RAQIV
+1279 RAQMV
-1284 TMLNRLLGE
+1284 TMLNRLLGK

>member
-66 PGLNAGIKRVAVATT
+66 PGFNAEIKRVAVATT

-116 RGSDGAGCF
+116 RGPDGAGCF
-125 RIQNKS
+125 RIQNKG

-164 SQWFYLEEDGDSDPE
+164 SQWFYLEEDGDGDPE

-202 KDCGPGKASWSE
+202 KDCGPGKASWLE

-228 RVQVLN
+228 RIQVLN

-253 LPDDRYLSELN
+253 LPDGRYLSELN

-338 FRSVLDTVIRYL
+338 FRSVLDTVIAYL
-350 EAHPTETVIATLKID
+350 DKHPSEAVIVTLKID
-365 SGDEDKGRLAL
+365 SGNQDTGRQAL
-376 VNILNEYTERY
+376 INILNQYTTRR
-387 PDRFYCWTETAFPNT
+387 PDRFYCWTGDAFENT
-402 LVAAQNRMTSPTL
+402 LVAAQSRMTSPTL

-433 GESSL
+433 GTSSL
-438 YSYTGPDLTQWDDS
+438 YSYTGPDLTKWDDS

-459 AQRIESASKVPV
+459 AQRIESESKVAV
-471 YIQDDYSSPDDNKK
+471 YIQDDYSSPDGNKK
-485 RQVFNTVY
+485 KQVFNTVY

-597 AQTVEQTPVLSA
+597 TQTAEQTPFLSA

-618 LTATTAPAENVSA
+618 LTSMPAPTENVSA

-644 NVTASP
+644 NVTVP
-650 APMENAPAP
+650 PAP
-659 TEGVTASPAPMENTP
+659 TEGTP
-674 APTEGVTAPPAP
+674 APTESVTAPPAP

-712 GVTAPPAPTEGTPTP
+712 GTPAPTEG
-727 TEGAS
+727 
-732 APPSSEGNTPVPA
+732 
-745 EGVTIPPSSEENVN
+745 VTAPPSSEENA
-759 VPPSPTVSEE
+759 PALPSPTVSEE
-769 TVWPVAAELTY
+769 IVWPVAAELTY

-792 DGASGGKAGRFEFEN
+792 GNASGGKEGRFEFEN
-807 AAEILPATTTGEEPE
+807 AAEILPATKDGETPGLR
-822 KQTLK
+822 TLK

-834 AEVTKEIPVTVRR
+834 AGETKEIPVTVRR

-888 HLNEII
+888 RLNEII

-905 GEGNEITWPETPAT
+905 GEGNEIPWPATPETDT
-919 DNLASGTIDLRAGAG
+919 LASGTIDLRASVG

-971 RAVLG
+971 YAVLG

-994 LTGEQAACYQVADE
+994 LTGEQAAYYQVADE

-1020 DRDPSEPPAG
+1020 DRDPSEPPAS

-1079 ALPLTPLGKGRYSF
+1079 ALPLTPLGKGRYAF
-1093 IMPDSEVTVN
+1093 IMPDSEVTIK

-1198 TGYNDGCFGPGDPI
+1198 TGYSDGCFGAGDPI
-1212 IRQQMA
+1212 TRQQMA

-1279 RAQIV
+1279 RAQMV

>member
-1 MKKRII
+1 
-7 CLLLCAVTLLPSL
+7 
-20 TAPVSAAPA
+20 
-29 DETAQ
+29 
-34 TPASEAANYLQQG
+34 
-47 DYFVISPAEKW
+47 
-58 QAFLDLSK
+58 
-66 PGLNAGIKRVAVATT
+66 
-81 EWELTAQ
+81 
-88 HSGTANGNDIQTWKY
+88 
-103 GVSDKFY
+103 
-110 VERHDV
+110 
-116 RGSDGAGCF
+116 
-125 RIQNKS
+125 
-131 FRESGNGRYWDIEG
+131 
-145 RNLKPGGNVHVW
+145 
-157 DFKNGAL
+157 
-164 SQWFYLEEDGDSDPE
+164 
-179 TFFLKNRNSDL
+179 
-190 YIVPRHYFKDPK
+190 
-202 KDCGPGKASWSE
+202 
-214 EGCNLEQSEFSFRW
+214 
-228 RVQVLN
+228 
-234 RDAANDM
+234 
-241 GKTDKYANWMSL
+241 
-253 LPDDRYLSELN
+253 
-264 IPGTHDSATAN
+264 
-275 VEGSWNASY
+275 
-284 NKVACQKYFIE
+284 
-295 QQLYAG
+295 
-301 VRALDL
+301 
-307 RTRWHGDDMVMVH
+307 
-320 GDFIC
+320 
-325 HTPDHN
+325 
-331 NRSKNKT
+331 
-338 FRSVLDTVIRYL
+338 
-350 EAHPTETVIATLKID
+350 
-365 SGDEDKGRLAL
+365 
-376 VNILNEYTERY
+376 
-387 PDRFYCWTETAFPNT
+387 
-402 LVAAQNRMTSPTL
+402 MTSPTL

-459 AQRIESASKVPV
+459 AQRIESASKVSV

-543 DLFTPG
+543 DLFTSG
-549 SDEAKQNPR
+549 SAEAKQNPW

-584 AAMKVGTVTADGE
+584 AAMKVGTVAADGE
-597 AQTVEQTPVLSA
+597 TQTAEQTPFLSA
-609 FAEMPLSDG
+609 FADMPLSDG
-618 LTATTAPAENVSA
+618 ITATTAPMENVSA

-659 TEGVTASPAPMENTP
+659 TENVSAPPVPAEDAP
-674 APTEGVTAPPAP
+674 APTEGVTI
-686 TEGTPTPTEGVTV
+686 

-712 GVTAPPAPTEGTPTP
+712 G
-727 TEGAS
+727 AS
-732 APPSSEGNTPVPA
+732 APPSPEGNTPVPA

-792 DGASGGKAGRFEFEN
+792 GNASGGKEGRFEFEN
-807 AAEILPATTTGEEPE
+807 AAEILPATTTDEEPE
-822 KQTLK
+822 TQTLK

-834 AEVTKEIPVTVRR
+834 AGETKEIPVTVRR

-888 HLNEII
+888 RLNEII

-905 GEGNEITWPETPAT
+905 GEGNEIPWPATPAT
-919 DNLASGTIDLRAGAG
+919 DTLASGTIDLKASVG

-961 VSWRWDNGAW
+961 VSWRWYNGAW

-976 NILSGD
+976 NILPGD

-994 LTGEQAACYQVADE
+994 LTGEQAAYYQVADE

-1020 DRDPSEPPAG
+1020 DRDPAEPPAG
-1030 HPLRTVEASHGKV
+1030 HPLRTVEAAHGKV
-1043 AVSKGRVSPGEAVTL
+1043 TVSKGRVSPGEAVTL

-1093 IMPDSEVTVN
+1093 IMPDSEVTIK

-1177 DVGADAYYGEAVRWA
+1177 DVGADAYYAEAVRWA

-1198 TGYNDGCFGPGDPI
+1198 TGYSDGCFGAGDPI
-1212 IRQQMA
+1212 TRQQMA

-1259 ANAAILRGA
+1259 ANAAILRGS

-1279 RAQIV
+1279 RAQMV
-1284 TMLNRLLGE
+1284 TMLNRLLGA

>member
-66 PGLNAGIKRVAVATT
+66 PGLNVKIKRVAVATT

-110 VERHDV
+110 VERHEV

-157 DFKNGAL
+157 DYKKGTL
-164 SQWFYLEEDGDSDPE
+164 SQWFYLEEDGDGDPE

-190 YIVPRHYFKDPK
+190 YIVPRHYFKDPQ
-202 KDCGPGKASWSE
+202 KDCGPGKGSWSE

-228 RVQVLN
+228 RIQVLN

-253 LPDDRYLSELN
+253 LPDGRYLSELN

-350 EAHPTETVIATLKID
+350 KAHPTETVIATLKID
-365 SGDEDKGRLAL
+365 SGDKDKGRLAL

-387 PDRFYCWTETAFPNT
+387 PDRFYCWTGTAYPDT
-402 LVAAQNRMTSPTL
+402 LAGTQGRMTSPTL

-433 GESSL
+433 GKSSL

-459 AQRIESASKVPV
+459 AQRIESASKVSV

-517 SKTGSDHYGSTPLG
+517 SKTGSDNYGSTPLG

-549 SDEAKQNPR
+549 SDEAKRNPR

-597 AQTVEQTPVLSA
+597 TQTVEQTPFLSA
-609 FAEMPLSDG
+609 FAEMSLSDG
-618 LTATTAPAENVSA
+618 ITATAAPVEGVTVADPSAESVSPSSPAEDAPAPTEGMTVPPSSEENAPAPTEGVTDPPSFEENAPAPSENMTVPTENVSA
-631 PPVPAEDAPAPTE
+631 PPVPAE
-644 NVTASP
+644 NVT
-650 APMENAPAP
+650 
-659 TEGVTASPAPMENTP
+659 
-674 APTEGVTAPPAP
+674 
-686 TEGTPTPTEGVTV
+686 
-699 PPAPTEGTPAPTE
+699 
-712 GVTAPPAPTEGTPTP
+712 
-727 TEGAS
+727 
-732 APPSSEGNTPVPA
+732 
-745 EGVTIPPSSEENVN
+745 

-769 TVWPVAAELTY
+769 IVWPEKAELTY
-780 GYVLGEAALRFA
+780 GYVLGEAALHFA

-807 AAEILPATTTGEEPE
+807 AAEILPATKTGEEPE
-822 KQTLK
+822 TQVLK

-834 AEVTKEIPVTVRR
+834 AEETKEIPVTVRR
-847 RYLPIKISNFEVEYG
+847 RYLPIKISHFEVEYG
-862 DDFSRD
+862 DPFSRD
-868 ALTRDV
+868 ALTREV
-874 AVTAGGYL
+874 TVTAGGYL

-888 HLNEII
+888 SLNTFI

-905 GEGNEITWPETPAT
+905 GEGHEIPWPETPAT
-919 DNLASGTIDLRAGAG
+919 DTLTSGTIDLKAAVE

-943 YNARVERGVWKI
+943 YNARVERGVWEI

-971 RAVLG
+971 RAELG
-976 NILSGD
+976 NILPGD
-982 DVAPVLTDGTLT
+982 DVAPVLTSGALT
-994 LTGEQAACYQVADE
+994 LTGEQAAYYQVADE
-1008 DQTAPPIPSEDS
+1008 DQTAPPIPSAPSEKS
-1020 DRDPSEPPAG
+1020 DRTPSG
-1030 HPLRTVEASHGKV
+1030 HQLRTVEAAHGNV
-1043 AVSKGRVSPGEAVTL
+1043 TVSKNRMSPGETVTL
-1058 SVTPDKGY
+1058 SVTPDNGY

-1079 ALPLTPLGKGRYSF
+1079 TLSLTPLGKGRYSF
-1093 IMPDSEVTVN
+1093 IMPDSEVTIK

-1125 YEAVLWAVSQ
+1125 YDAVLWAVRL
-1135 GITLGT
+1135 GITTGT
-1141 DDAHFSPDA
+1141 DDAHFSPNA

-1177 DVGADAYYGEAVRWA
+1177 DVGTDAYYAEAVRWA

-1198 TGYNDGCFGPGDPI
+1198 TGYSDGRFGAGDPI
-1212 IRQQMA
+1212 TRQQMA
-1218 VMLYRFAR
+1218 VMLYRFAK
-1226 ALGMETV
+1226 ALGMETA
-1233 QSGADARGFDD
+1233 QSGAGAQGFDD
-1244 FEQVSAYAEEAIAWA
+1244 FEQVSAYAEEAITWA
-1259 ANAAILRGA
+1259 VNAAILRGA

-1279 RAQIV
+1279 RAQMV

>member
-7 CLLLCAVTLLPSL
+7 CLLLCAAMLLPSL

-66 PGLNAGIKRVAVATT
+66 PGLNVKIKRVAVATT

-110 VERHDV
+110 VERHEV

-131 FRESGNGRYWDIEG
+131 FRESDNGRYWDIEN
-145 RNLKPGGNVHVW
+145 RNLNPGGNVHVW
-157 DFKNGAL
+157 DFKKGTL
-164 SQWFYLEEDGDSDPE
+164 SQWFYLEEDGDGDPE

-190 YIVPRHYFKDPK
+190 YIVPRHYFKDPE

-228 RVQVLN
+228 RIQVLN

-350 EAHPTETVIATLKID
+350 KAHPTETVIATLKID
-365 SGDEDKGRLAL
+365 SGDKDKGRLAL

-387 PDRFYCWTETAFPNT
+387 PDRFYCWTGTAYPDT
-402 LVAAQNRMTSPTL
+402 LAGTQGRMTSPTL

-459 AQRIESASKVPV
+459 AQKIESPSKVSV

-517 SKTGSDHYGSTPLG
+517 SKTGSDRYGSTPLG

-549 SDEAKQNPR
+549 SDEAKRNPR

-597 AQTVEQTPVLSA
+597 TQTVEQTPFLSA
-609 FAEMPLSDG
+609 FAEMSLSDG
-618 LTATTAPAENVSA
+618 LTATA
-631 PPVPAEDAPAPTE
+631 APTE
-644 NVTASP
+644 NVAASP
-650 APMENAPAP
+650 SSEENAPAP
-659 TEGVTASPAPMENTP
+659 TEGM
-674 APTEGVTAPPAP
+674 
-686 TEGTPTPTEGVTV
+686 TV

-712 GVTAPPAPTEGTPTP
+712 GVTAPPSFEENAPAPTENVTVP
-727 TEGAS
+727 TEDVL
-732 APPSSEGNTPVPA
+732 APLSPV
-745 EGVTIPPSSEENVN
+745 ENVTA
-759 VPPSPTVSEE
+759 PPSPTVSEE
-769 TVWPVAAELTY
+769 IVWPEKAELTY

-834 AEVTKEIPVTVRR
+834 DGETKEIPVTVRR

-905 GEGNEITWPETPAT
+905 GEGNEIPWPETPAT
-919 DNLASGTIDLRAGAG
+919 DNLASGTIDLRASVG

-971 RAVLG
+971 HAELG
-976 NILSGD
+976 NILPGD
-982 DVAPVLTDGTLT
+982 DVAPVLTNGALT
-994 LTGEQAACYQVADE
+994 LTGEQAAYYQVADE
-1008 DQTAPPIPSEDS
+1008 DQTAPPIPSAPSEKS
-1020 DRDPSEPPAG
+1020 DRTPSE
-1030 HPLRTVEASHGKV
+1030 HQLRTVEAAHGNV
-1043 AVSKGRVSPGEAVTL
+1043 TVSKNRMSPGEAVTL
-1058 SVTPDKGY
+1058 SVTPDNGY

-1079 ALPLTPLGKGRYSF
+1079 TLSLTPLGKGRYSF
-1093 IMPDSEVTVN
+1093 IMPDSEVTIK

-1114 SFADVSADDYY
+1114 FFADVSADDYY
-1125 YEAVLWAVSQ
+1125 YDAVLWAVRL
-1135 GITLGT
+1135 GITTGT
-1141 DDAHFSPDA
+1141 DDAHFSPNA

-1177 DVGADAYYGEAVRWA
+1177 DVGTDAYYAEAVRWA

-1198 TGYNDGCFGPGDPI
+1198 TGYDDGRFGAGDPI
-1212 IRQQMA
+1212 TRQQMA
-1218 VMLYRFAR
+1218 VMLYRFAK
-1226 ALGMETV
+1226 ALGMETA
-1233 QSGADARGFDD
+1233 QSGAGAQGFDD
-1244 FEQVSAYAEEAIAWA
+1244 FEQVSAYAEEAITWA
-1259 ANAAILRGA
+1259 VNAAILRGA
-1268 DNRLMPQAPCT
+1268 GNRLMPQAPCT
-1279 RAQIV
+1279 RAQMV

>member
-1 MKKRII
+1 M
-7 CLLLCAVTLLPSL
+7 P
-20 TAPVSAAPA
+20 
-29 DETAQ
+29 
-34 TPASEAANYLQQG
+34 N
-47 DYFVISPAEKW
+47 
-58 QAFLDLSK
+58 
-66 PGLNAGIKRVAVATT
+66 
-81 EWELTAQ
+81 
-88 HSGTANGNDIQTWKY
+88 
-103 GVSDKFY
+103 
-110 VERHDV
+110 
-116 RGSDGAGCF
+116 
-125 RIQNKS
+125 
-131 FRESGNGRYWDIEG
+131 
-145 RNLKPGGNVHVW
+145 
-157 DFKNGAL
+157 
-164 SQWFYLEEDGDSDPE
+164 
-179 TFFLKNRNSDL
+179 
-190 YIVPRHYFKDPK
+190 IVPRHYFKDPK

-228 RVQVLN
+228 RIQVLN

-253 LPDDRYLSELN
+253 LPDGRYLSELN

-331 NRSKNKT
+331 NKSKNKT
-338 FRSVLDTVIRYL
+338 LRSVLDTVIRYL
-350 EAHPTETVIATLKID
+350 DKHQTETVIVTLKID

-376 VNILNEYTERY
+376 VNILNEYTANY
-387 PDRFYCWTETAFPNT
+387 PNRFYCWTETAFPNT
-402 LVAAQNRMTSPTL
+402 LVAAQSRMTSPTL

-438 YSYTGPDLTQWDDS
+438 YSYTGPDLTKWDDS

-459 AQRIESASKVPV
+459 AQRIESESKVSV

-549 SDEAKQNPR
+549 SKTAKENPR

-597 AQTVEQTPVLSA
+597 TQTAEQTPFLSA

-618 LTATTAPAENVSA
+618 LTSMPAPTENVSA
-631 PPVPAEDAPAPTE
+631 PPVPVEDAPAPTE

-650 APMENAPAP
+650 API
-659 TEGVTASPAPMENTP
+659 ENT
-674 APTEGVTAPPAP
+674 
-686 TEGTPTPTEGVTV
+686 
-699 PPAPTEGTPAPTE
+699 
-712 GVTAPPAPTEGTPTP
+712 PAPTEGTPTP

-732 APPSSEGNTPVPA
+732 ATPSPKENAPA
-745 EGVTIPPSSEENVN
+745 L
-759 VPPSPTVSEE
+759 PSPTVSEE
-769 TVWPVAAELTY
+769 IVWPVAAELTY

-792 DGASGGKAGRFEFEN
+792 GNASGGKEGRFEFEK
-807 AAEILPATTTGEEPE
+807 AAEILSATTTGEEPE
-822 KQTLK
+822 TQTLK
-827 FLPADGS
+827 FLPTDGS
-834 AEVTKEIPVTVRR
+834 DGETKEIPVIVRR
-847 RYLPIKISNFEVEYG
+847 RYLPIKISNLEVEYG

-868 ALTRDV
+868 ALTRGV
-874 AVTAGGYL
+874 TVTAGGYL

-888 HLNEII
+888 SLNEII

-905 GEGNEITWPETPAT
+905 GEGNEITWPATPAT
-919 DNLASGTIDLRAGAG
+919 DTLASGTIDLKASVG

-961 VSWRWDNGAW
+961 VSWRRDSGAW

-976 NILSGD
+976 NILPGD

-994 LTGEQAACYQVADE
+994 LTGEQAAYYQVADE
-1008 DQTAPPIPSEDS
+1008 DQTVPPIPSEDS

-1043 AVSKGRVSPGEAVTL
+1043 TVSKGRVSPGEAVTL

-1079 ALPLTPLGKGRYSF
+1079 ALLLTPLGKGRYSF

-1198 TGYNDGCFGPGDPI
+1198 TGYSDGCFGAGDSI
-1212 IRQQMA
+1212 TRQQMA

-1279 RAQIV
+1279 RAQMV

>member
-131 FRESGNGRYWDIEG
+131 FRESGNGRY
-145 RNLKPGGNVHVW
+145 
-157 DFKNGAL
+157 
-164 SQWFYLEEDGDSDPE
+164 
-179 TFFLKNRNSDL
+179 
-190 YIVPRHYFKDPK
+190 
-202 KDCGPGKASWSE
+202 
-214 EGCNLEQSEFSFRW
+214 
-228 RVQVLN
+228 
-234 RDAANDM
+234 
-241 GKTDKYANWMSL
+241 
-253 LPDDRYLSELN
+253 
-264 IPGTHDSATAN
+264 
-275 VEGSWNASY
+275 
-284 NKVACQKYFIE
+284 
-295 QQLYAG
+295 
-301 VRALDL
+301 
-307 RTRWHGDDMVMVH
+307 
-320 GDFIC
+320 
-325 HTPDHN
+325 
-331 NRSKNKT
+331 
-338 FRSVLDTVIRYL
+338 
-350 EAHPTETVIATLKID
+350 
-365 SGDEDKGRLAL
+365 
-376 VNILNEYTERY
+376 
-387 PDRFYCWTETAFPNT
+387 
-402 LVAAQNRMTSPTL
+402 
-415 GQARGKIVLMT
+415 
-426 RVDMSGA
+426 
-433 GESSL
+433 
-438 YSYTGPDLTQWDDS
+438 
-452 YKDRNHY
+452 
-459 AQRIESASKVPV
+459 
-471 YIQDDYSSPDDNKK
+471 
-485 RQVFNTVY
+485 
-493 QLNGT
+493 
-498 YTLPGASKIEKKD
+498 
-511 FVFNYT
+511 
-517 SKTGSDHYGSTPLG
+517 GSTPLG

-549 SDEAKQNPR
+549 SDEAKRNPR

-597 AQTVEQTPVLSA
+597 TQTVEQTPVLSA

-618 LTATTAPAENVSA
+618 LTAPA
-631 PPVPAEDAPAPTE
+631 
-644 NVTASP
+644 
-650 APMENAPAP
+650 AP
-659 TEGVTASPAPMENTP
+659 TEGVTASPSSEEN
-674 APTEGVTAPPAP
+674 ASARTEGVTAPPSSEENA
-686 TEGTPTPTEGVTV
+686 
-699 PPAPTEGTPAPTE
+699 PAPTENVPAPTE
-712 GVTAPPAPTEGTPTP
+712 NVSAPPVPTENVTAPP
-727 TEGAS
+727 S
-732 APPSSEGNTPVPA
+732 PA
-745 EGVTIPPSSEENVN
+745 
-759 VPPSPTVSEE
+759 VSEE
-769 TVWPVAAELTY
+769 IVWPEKAELTY

-847 RYLPIKISNFEVEYG
+847 RYLPIKISNFEVKYG

-874 AVTAGGYL
+874 TVTAGGYL

-888 HLNEII
+888 RLNEII

-899 QWLLRD
+899 RWLLRD

-971 RAVLG
+971 HAELG

-1008 DQTAPPIPSEDS
+1008 DQTAPPIPSAPSEKS
-1020 DRDPSEPPAG
+1020 DRTPLE
-1030 HPLRTVEASHGKV
+1030 HQLRTVEATHGKV
-1043 AVSKGRVSPGEAVTL
+1043 TVSKNRMSPGEAVTL
-1058 SVTPDKGY
+1058 SVTPDNGY

-1079 ALPLTPLGKGRYSF
+1079 TLSLTPLGKDRYSF
-1093 IMPDSEVTVN
+1093 IMPDSEVTIKAV
-1103 AAFLNAADVPV
+1103 FLNAADVPV
-1114 SFADVSADDYY
+1114 FFADVSADDYY
-1125 YEAVLWAVSQ
+1125 YDAVLWAVRL
-1135 GITLGT
+1135 GITTGT
-1141 DDAHFSPDA
+1141 DDAHFSPNA

-1156 LVTFLWRAAGK
+1156 LVTFLWRVAGK

-1172 AALFS
+1172 TAHFS
-1177 DVGADAYYGEAVRWA
+1177 DVGTDAYYAEAVRWA

-1198 TGYNDGCFGPGDPI
+1198 TGYSDGRLGAGDPI
-1212 IRQQMA
+1212 TRQQMA
-1218 VMLYRFAR
+1218 VMLYRFAK
-1226 ALGMETV
+1226 AVGMETA
-1233 QSGADARGFDD
+1233 QSGAGAQGFDD
-1244 FEQVSAYAEEAIAWA
+1244 FEQVSAYAEEAVTWA
-1259 ANAAILRGA
+1259 VNAAILRGA

>member
-58 QAFLDLSK
+58 QAFLDFSK
-66 PGLNAGIKRVAVATT
+66 PGLNAEIKRVAVATT

-116 RGSDGAGCF
+116 RGPDGAGCF

-164 SQWFYLEEDGDSDPE
+164 SQWFYLEEDGDGDPE

-228 RVQVLN
+228 RIQVLN

-350 EAHPTETVIATLKID
+350 KAHPTETVIATLKID
-365 SGDEDKGRLAL
+365 SGDKDKGRLAL

-459 AQRIESASKVPV
+459 AQRIESASKVSV

-549 SDEAKQNPR
+549 SAEAKQNPR

-597 AQTVEQTPVLSA
+597 TQTVEQTPVLLA

-618 LTATTAPAENVSA
+618 LTAPA
-631 PPVPAEDAPAPTE
+631 APTE
-644 NVTASP
+644 NVPASP
-650 APMENAPAP
+650 SFEENASAH
-659 TEGVTASPAPMENTP
+659 TEGMTVPP
-674 APTEGVTAPPAP
+674 APTEGVTAP
-686 TEGTPTPTEGVTV
+686 TENV
-699 PPAPTEGTPAPTE
+699 
-712 GVTAPPAPTEGTPTP
+712 
-727 TEGAS
+727 S
-732 APPSSEGNTPVPA
+732 APPVPTENVPA
-745 EGVTIPPSSEENVN
+745 
-759 VPPSPTVSEE
+759 PPSPAVSEE
-769 TVWPVAAELTY
+769 IVWPEKAELTY

-888 HLNEII
+888 RLNEII

-905 GEGNEITWPETPAT
+905 GEGNEIPWPATPETDT
-919 DNLASGTIDLRAGAG
+919 LASGTIDLRASVG

-961 VSWRWDNGAW
+961 VSWRWDSGAW

-976 NILSGD
+976 NILPGD

-1008 DQTAPPIPSEDS
+1008 DQTAPPIPSAPSEKS
-1020 DRDPSEPPAG
+1020 DRTPSE
-1030 HPLRTVEASHGKV
+1030 HQLRTVEATHGKV
-1043 AVSKGRVSPGEAVTL
+1043 TVSKNRMSPGEAVTL
-1058 SVTPDKGY
+1058 SVTPDNGY

-1079 ALPLTPLGKGRYSF
+1079 TLSLTPLGKGRYSF
-1093 IMPDSEVTVN
+1093 IMPDSEVTIK

-1114 SFADVSADDYY
+1114 FFADVSADDYY
-1125 YEAVLWAVSQ
+1125 YDAVLWAVRL
-1135 GITLGT
+1135 GITTGT
-1141 DDAHFSPDA
+1141 DDAHFSPNA

-1172 AALFS
+1172 TAHFS
-1177 DVGADAYYGEAVRWA
+1177 DVGTDAYYAEAVRWA

-1198 TGYNDGCFGPGDPI
+1198 TGYSDGRFGAGDPI
-1212 IRQQMA
+1212 TRQQMA
-1218 VMLYRFAR
+1218 VMLYRFAK
-1226 ALGMETV
+1226 AVGMETA
-1233 QSGADARGFDD
+1233 QSGAGTQGFDD
-1244 FEQVSAYAEEAIAWA
+1244 FEQVSAYAEEAVTWA
-1259 ANAAILRGA
+1259 VNAAILRGA

>member
-34 TPASEAANYLQQG
+34 TPASEAADYLQQG

-131 FRESGNGRYWDIEG
+131 FRESGNGRYWDIEH

-164 SQWFYLEEDGDSDPE
+164 SQWFYLEEDGDGDPE

-190 YIVPRHYFKDPK
+190 YIVPKNYFKDPK

-228 RVQVLN
+228 RIQVLN

-338 FRSVLDTVIRYL
+338 FRSVLDTVINYL
-350 EAHPTETVIATLKID
+350 DKHPTESVIVTLKID
-365 SGDEDKGRLAL
+365 SGNEDKGRLAL
-376 VNILNEYTERY
+376 VNILNEYTTNY

-549 SDEAKQNPR
+549 SDEAKRNPR

-597 AQTVEQTPVLSA
+597 TQTVEQTPVLSA

-618 LTATTAPAENVSA
+618 LTAPAAPTEDVTAPPAPTENVPAPTENVSA
-631 PPVPAEDAPAPTE
+631 PPVPTE
-644 NVTASP
+644 NVTA
-650 APMENAPAP
+650 
-659 TEGVTASPAPMENTP
+659 
-674 APTEGVTAPPAP
+674 
-686 TEGTPTPTEGVTV
+686 
-699 PPAPTEGTPAPTE
+699 
-712 GVTAPPAPTEGTPTP
+712 
-727 TEGAS
+727 
-732 APPSSEGNTPVPA
+732 
-745 EGVTIPPSSEENVN
+745 
-759 VPPSPTVSEE
+759 PPSPAVSEE
-769 TVWPVAAELTY
+769 IVWPEKAELTY

-888 HLNEII
+888 RLNEII

-919 DNLASGTIDLRAGAG
+919 DNLASGTIDLRAGVG

-971 RAVLG
+971 HAELG

-1008 DQTAPPIPSEDS
+1008 DQTAPPIPSAPSEKS
-1020 DRDPSEPPAG
+1020 DRTPSE
-1030 HPLRTVEASHGKV
+1030 HQLRTVEATHGKV
-1043 AVSKGRVSPGEAVTL
+1043 TVSKNRMSPGEAVTL
-1058 SVTPDKGY
+1058 SVTPDNGY

-1079 ALPLTPLGKGRYSF
+1079 TLSLTPLGKGRYSF
-1093 IMPDSEVTVN
+1093 IMPDSDVTIK

-1114 SFADVSADDYY
+1114 FFADVSADDYY
-1125 YEAVLWAVSQ
+1125 YDAVLWAVRL
-1135 GITLGT
+1135 GITTGT
-1141 DDAHFSPDA
+1141 DDAHFSPNA

-1172 AALFS
+1172 TAHFS
-1177 DVGADAYYGEAVRWA
+1177 DVGTDAYYAEAIRWA

-1198 TGYNDGCFGPGDPI
+1198 TGYSDGRFGAGDPI
-1212 IRQQMA
+1212 TRQQMA
-1218 VMLYRFAR
+1218 VMLYRFAK
-1226 ALGMETV
+1226 ALGMETA
-1233 QSGADARGFDD
+1233 QSGAGAQGFDD
-1244 FEQVSAYAEEAIAWA
+1244 FEQVSAYAEEAVTWA
-1259 ANAAILRGA
+1259 VNAAILRGA

>member
-66 PGLNAGIKRVAVATT
+66 PGLNAEIKRVAVATT

-116 RGSDGAGCF
+116 RGPDGAGCF

-164 SQWFYLEEDGDSDPE
+164 SQWFYLEEDGDGDPE

-202 KDCGPGKASWSE
+202 KDCGPGKASWSD

-228 RVQVLN
+228 RIQVLN

-253 LPDDRYLSELN
+253 LPDGRYLSELN

-338 FRSVLDTVIRYL
+338 FRSVLDTVIEYL
-350 EAHPTETVIATLKID
+350 NKHQTETVIVTLKID

-387 PDRFYCWTETAFPNT
+387 PDRFYRWTETTFPDT
-402 LVAAQNRMTSPTL
+402 LVGAQRRMTSPTL

-438 YSYTGPDLTQWDDS
+438 YSYTGPDLTKWDDS

-459 AQRIESASKVPV
+459 AQRIESESKVAV

-485 RQVFNTVY
+485 RQVFNTAY

-498 YTLPGASKIEKKD
+498 YTLPGASRIEKKD

-597 AQTVEQTPVLSA
+597 TQTAEQTPFLSA

-618 LTATTAPAENVSA
+618 LTSMPAPTENVSA

-650 APMENAPAP
+650 APMEN
-659 TEGVTASPAPMENTP
+659 TP

-686 TEGTPTPTEGVTV
+686 TESTPTPTEGVT
-699 PPAPTEGTPAPTE
+699 
-712 GVTAPPAPTEGTPTP
+712 
-727 TEGAS
+727 
-732 APPSSEGNTPVPA
+732 
-745 EGVTIPPSSEENVN
+745 
-759 VPPSPTVSEE
+759 
-769 TVWPVAAELTY
+769 
-780 GYVLGEAALRFA
+780 
-792 DGASGGKAGRFEFEN
+792 
-807 AAEILPATTTGEEPE
+807 
-822 KQTLK
+822 
-827 FLPADGS
+827 
-834 AEVTKEIPVTVRR
+834 
-847 RYLPIKISNFEVEYG
+847 
-862 DDFSRD
+862 
-868 ALTRDV
+868 
-874 AVTAGGYL
+874 
-882 LPEHLA
+882 
-888 HLNEII
+888 
-894 QQYEI
+894 
-899 QWLLRD
+899 
-905 GEGNEITWPETPAT
+905 
-919 DNLASGTIDLRAGAG
+919 
-934 ITPETEFPN
+934 
-943 YNARVERGVWKI
+943 
-955 VPRTVT
+955 
-961 VSWRWDNGAW
+961 
-971 RAVLG
+971 
-976 NILSGD
+976 
-982 DVAPVLTDGTLT
+982 
-994 LTGEQAACYQVADE
+994 
-1008 DQTAPPIPSEDS
+1008 
-1020 DRDPSEPPAG
+1020 
-1030 HPLRTVEASHGKV
+1030 
-1043 AVSKGRVSPGEAVTL
+1043 
-1058 SVTPDKGY
+1058 
-1066 VLETLVVT
+1066 
-1074 DALGK
+1074 
-1079 ALPLTPLGKGRYSF
+1079 
-1093 IMPDSEVTVN
+1093 
-1103 AAFLNAADVPV
+1103 
-1114 SFADVSADDYY
+1114 
-1125 YEAVLWAVSQ
+1125 
-1135 GITLGT
+1135 
-1141 DDAHFSPDA
+1141 
-1150 DCARGQ
+1150 
-1156 LVTFLWRAAGK
+1156 
-1167 PKAEQ
+1167 
-1172 AALFS
+1172 
-1177 DVGADAYYGEAVRWA
+1177 
-1192 AALGIV
+1192 
-1198 TGYNDGCFGPGDPI
+1198 
-1212 IRQQMA
+1212 
-1218 VMLYRFAR
+1218 
-1226 ALGMETV
+1226 
-1233 QSGADARGFDD
+1233 
-1244 FEQVSAYAEEAIAWA
+1244 
-1259 ANAAILRGA
+1259 
-1268 DNRLMPQAPCT
+1268 
-1279 RAQIV
+1279 
-1284 TMLNRLLGE
+1284 

>member
-29 DETAQ
+29 DETVQ

-66 PGLNAGIKRVAVATT
+66 PGLNAKIKRVAVATT

-110 VERHDV
+110 VERHEV

-131 FRESGNGRYWDIEG
+131 FRESGNGRYWDIEN
-145 RNLKPGGNVHVW
+145 RNTKPGGNVHVW
-157 DFKNGAL
+157 DYKKGTL
-164 SQWFYLEEDGDSDPE
+164 SQWFYLEEDGDGDPE

-202 KDCGPGKASWSE
+202 KDCGPGKGSWSE

-228 RVQVLN
+228 RIQVLN

-253 LPDDRYLSELN
+253 LPDDRYLSALN

-350 EAHPTETVIATLKID
+350 KAHPTETVIATLKID
-365 SGDEDKGRLAL
+365 SGDKDKGRLAL

-387 PDRFYCWTETAFPNT
+387 PDRFYCWTGTAYPDT
-402 LVAAQNRMTSPTL
+402 LAGTQGRMTSPTL

-433 GESSL
+433 GKSSL

-459 AQRIESASKVPV
+459 AQRIESASKVSV

-549 SDEAKQNPR
+549 SDAAKENPR

-584 AAMKVGTVTADGE
+584 AAMKVGAVTADGE
-597 AQTVEQTPVLSA
+597 TQTVEQAPFLSA
-609 FAEMPLSDG
+609 FAEMSLSDG
-618 LTATTAPAENVSA
+618 ITAPAAPMEGVTVADPSAESVSPPSPAEDAPAPTEGMTVPPSSEGNAPAPSENMTVPTENVSA
-631 PPVPAEDAPAPTE
+631 PPVPAE
-644 NVTASP
+644 NVTA
-650 APMENAPAP
+650 
-659 TEGVTASPAPMENTP
+659 
-674 APTEGVTAPPAP
+674 
-686 TEGTPTPTEGVTV
+686 
-699 PPAPTEGTPAPTE
+699 
-712 GVTAPPAPTEGTPTP
+712 
-727 TEGAS
+727 
-732 APPSSEGNTPVPA
+732 
-745 EGVTIPPSSEENVN
+745 
-759 VPPSPTVSEE
+759 PPSPTVSEE
-769 TVWPVAAELTY
+769 IVWPEKAELTY
-780 GYVLGEAALRFA
+780 GYVLGEATLHFA

-807 AAEILPATTTGEEPE
+807 AAEILPATKTGEEPE
-822 KQTLK
+822 TQVLK

-834 AEVTKEIPVTVRR
+834 AEETKEIPVTVRR
-847 RYLPIKISNFEVEYG
+847 RYLPIKISHFEVEYG
-862 DDFSRD
+862 DPFSRD

-874 AVTAGGYL
+874 TVTAGGYL

-888 HLNEII
+888 SLNTFI

-905 GEGNEITWPETPAT
+905 GEGHEIPWPETPAT
-919 DNLASGTIDLRAGAG
+919 DTLTSGTIDLKAAVE

-943 YNARVERGVWKI
+943 YNARVERGVWEI

-971 RAVLG
+971 RAELG
-976 NILSGD
+976 NILPGD

-994 LTGEQAACYQVADE
+994 LTGEQAAYYQVADE
-1008 DQTAPPIPSEDS
+1008 DQTAPPIPSAPSKDS
-1020 DRDPSEPPAG
+1020 DREPSG
-1030 HPLRTVEASHGKV
+1030 HPLRTVEAAHGKV
-1043 AVSKGRVSPGEAVTL
+1043 TVSKNRMSPGEAVTL

-1066 VLETLVVT
+1066 VLETLAVT
-1074 DALGK
+1074 DARGK
-1079 ALPLTPLGKGRYSF
+1079 TLSLTPLGKGRYSF
-1093 IMPDSEVTVN
+1093 IMPDSEVTIK

-1114 SFADVSADDYY
+1114 SFADVSAGDYY
-1125 YEAVLWAVSQ
+1125 YDAVLWAVRR
-1135 GITLGT
+1135 GITTGT
-1141 DDAHFSPDA
+1141 DDAHFSPNA
-1150 DCARGQ
+1150 YCARGQ

-1172 AALFS
+1172 TALFS
-1177 DVGADAYYGEAVRWA
+1177 DVGTDAYYAEAVRWA

-1198 TGYNDGCFGPGDPI
+1198 TGYNDGRFGAGDPI
-1212 IRQQMA
+1212 TRQQMA

-1226 ALGMETV
+1226 ALGMETA
-1233 QSGADARGFDD
+1233 QSGAGAREFDD
-1244 FEQVSAYAEEAIAWA
+1244 FEQVSAYAEEAITWA
-1259 ANAAILRGA
+1259 VNAAILRGT

-1279 RAQIV
+1279 RAQMV

>member
-20 TAPVSAAPA
+20 TTPVSAAPA

-58 QAFLDLSK
+58 QAFLDFSK
-66 PGLNAGIKRVAVATT
+66 PGFNAEIKRVAVATT

-116 RGSDGAGCF
+116 RGPDGAGCF

-164 SQWFYLEEDGDSDPE
+164 SQWFYLEEDGDGDPE

-228 RVQVLN
+228 RIQVLN

-253 LPDDRYLSELN
+253 LPDGRYLSELN

-331 NRSKNKT
+331 NKSKNKT

-350 EAHPTETVIATLKID
+350 DKHTSETVIVTLKID

-376 VNILNEYTERY
+376 VNILNEYTTNY

-402 LVAAQNRMTSPTL
+402 LTGAQSRMTSPTL

-433 GESSL
+433 GKSSL

-459 AQRIESASKVPV
+459 AQRIKSESKVAV

-493 QLNGT
+493 QLNRT
-498 YTLPGASKIEKKD
+498 YTLPGASTIEKKD

-549 SDEAKQNPR
+549 SDAAKENPR

-584 AAMKVGTVTADGE
+584 AAMKIGTVTAGGE
-597 AQTVEQTPVLSA
+597 AQTVEQAPFLSA
-609 FAEMPLSDG
+609 FADMSLSDG
-618 LTATTAPAENVSA
+618 LTATTAPTEDVT
-631 PPVPAEDAPAPTE
+631 VPPAPT
-644 NVTASP
+644 
-650 APMENAPAP
+650 ENAPAP
-659 TEGVTASPAPMENTP
+659 TEGVTA
-674 APTEGVTAPPAP
+674 
-686 TEGTPTPTEGVTV
+686 
-699 PPAPTEGTPAPTE
+699 
-712 GVTAPPAPTEGTPTP
+712 
-727 TEGAS
+727 
-732 APPSSEGNTPVPA
+732 
-745 EGVTIPPSSEENVN
+745 PPSSEENADAPMEDVPATLSPTENADVPTEGVPASSSPEEN
-759 VPPSPTVSEE
+759 VTAPPSPAISEE
-769 TVWPVAAELTY
+769 IVWPEAAELTY

-792 DGASGGKAGRFEFEN
+792 GNASGGKEGRFEFEN

-822 KQTLK
+822 TQTLK

-834 AEVTKEIPVTVRR
+834 AGETKEIPVTVRR

-868 ALTRDV
+868 ALTRGV
-874 AVTAGGYL
+874 TVTAGGYL

-888 HLNEII
+888 SLNEII

-905 GEGNEITWPETPAT
+905 GEGNEITWPATPAT
-919 DNLASGTIDLRAGAG
+919 DTLASGTIDLKASVG

-961 VSWRWDNGAW
+961 VSWRRDSGAW

-976 NILSGD
+976 NILPGD

-994 LTGEQAACYQVADE
+994 LTGEQAAYYQVADE

-1043 AVSKGRVSPGEAVTL
+1043 TVSKGRVSPGEAVTL

-1079 ALPLTPLGKGRYSF
+1079 ALLLTPLGKGRYSF

-1198 TGYNDGCFGPGDPI
+1198 TGYSDGCFGAGDSI
-1212 IRQQMA
+1212 TRQQMA

-1226 ALGMETV
+1226 ALGMDTV

-1279 RAQIV
+1279 RAQMV
-1284 TMLNRLLGE
+1284 TMLNRLLGK

>member
-1 MKKRII
+1 M
-7 CLLLCAVTLLPSL
+7 
-20 TAPVSAAPA
+20 
-29 DETAQ
+29 
-34 TPASEAANYLQQG
+34 
-47 DYFVISPAEKW
+47 
-58 QAFLDLSK
+58 
-66 PGLNAGIKRVAVATT
+66 
-81 EWELTAQ
+81 
-88 HSGTANGNDIQTWKY
+88 
-103 GVSDKFY
+103 
-110 VERHDV
+110 
-116 RGSDGAGCF
+116 
-125 RIQNKS
+125 
-131 FRESGNGRYWDIEG
+131 
-145 RNLKPGGNVHVW
+145 
-157 DFKNGAL
+157 
-164 SQWFYLEEDGDSDPE
+164 
-179 TFFLKNRNSDL
+179 
-190 YIVPRHYFKDPK
+190 
-202 KDCGPGKASWSE
+202 
-214 EGCNLEQSEFSFRW
+214 
-228 RVQVLN
+228 
-234 RDAANDM
+234 
-241 GKTDKYANWMSL
+241 
-253 LPDDRYLSELN
+253 
-264 IPGTHDSATAN
+264 
-275 VEGSWNASY
+275 
-284 NKVACQKYFIE
+284 
-295 QQLYAG
+295 
-301 VRALDL
+301 
-307 RTRWHGDDMVMVH
+307 
-320 GDFIC
+320 
-325 HTPDHN
+325 
-331 NRSKNKT
+331 
-338 FRSVLDTVIRYL
+338 
-350 EAHPTETVIATLKID
+350 TLKID

-376 VNILNEYTERY
+376 VNILNEYTANY
-387 PDRFYCWTETAFPNT
+387 PNRFYCWTETAFPNT
-402 LVAAQNRMTSPTL
+402 LVAAQSRMTSPTL

-438 YSYTGPDLTQWDDS
+438 YSYTGPDLTKWDDS

-459 AQRIESASKVPV
+459 AQRIESESKVSV

-549 SDEAKQNPR
+549 SKTAKENPR

-597 AQTVEQTPVLSA
+597 TQTAEQTPFLSA

-618 LTATTAPAENVSA
+618 LTSMPAPTENVSA
-631 PPVPAEDAPAPTE
+631 PPVPVEDAPAPTE

-650 APMENAPAP
+650 APMEN
-659 TEGVTASPAPMENTP
+659 T
-674 APTEGVTAPPAP
+674 
-686 TEGTPTPTEGVTV
+686 
-699 PPAPTEGTPAPTE
+699 
-712 GVTAPPAPTEGTPTP
+712 PAPTEGTPTP

-732 APPSSEGNTPVPA
+732 ATPSPKENAPA
-745 EGVTIPPSSEENVN
+745 L
-759 VPPSPTVSEE
+759 PSPTVSEE
-769 TVWPVAAELTY
+769 IVWPVAAELTY

-792 DGASGGKAGRFEFEN
+792 GNASGGKEGRFEFEK
-807 AAEILPATTTGEEPE
+807 AAEILSATTTGEEPE
-822 KQTLK
+822 TQTLK
-827 FLPADGS
+827 FLPTDGS
-834 AEVTKEIPVTVRR
+834 DGETKEIPVIVRR
-847 RYLPIKISNFEVEYG
+847 RYLPIKISNLEVEYG

-868 ALTRDV
+868 ALTRGV
-874 AVTAGGYL
+874 TVTAGGYL

-888 HLNEII
+888 SLNEII

-905 GEGNEITWPETPAT
+905 GEGNEITWPAIPAT
-919 DNLASGTIDLRAGAG
+919 DTLASGTIDLKASVG

-961 VSWRWDNGAW
+961 VSWRRDSGAW

-976 NILSGD
+976 NILPGD

-994 LTGEQAACYQVADE
+994 LTGEQAAYYQVADE

-1043 AVSKGRVSPGEAVTL
+1043 TVSKGRVSPGEAVTL

-1079 ALPLTPLGKGRYSF
+1079 ALLLTPLGKGRYSF

-1198 TGYNDGCFGPGDPI
+1198 TGYSDGCFGAGDSI
-1212 IRQQMA
+1212 TRQQMA

-1226 ALGMETV
+1226 ALGMDTV

-1279 RAQIV
+1279 RAQMV
-1284 TMLNRLLGE
+1284 TMLNRLLGK

>member
-1 MKKRII
+1 M
-7 CLLLCAVTLLPSL
+7 
-20 TAPVSAAPA
+20 
-29 DETAQ
+29 
-34 TPASEAANYLQQG
+34 
-47 DYFVISPAEKW
+47 
-58 QAFLDLSK
+58 
-66 PGLNAGIKRVAVATT
+66 
-81 EWELTAQ
+81 
-88 HSGTANGNDIQTWKY
+88 
-103 GVSDKFY
+103 
-110 VERHDV
+110 
-116 RGSDGAGCF
+116 
-125 RIQNKS
+125 
-131 FRESGNGRYWDIEG
+131 
-145 RNLKPGGNVHVW
+145 
-157 DFKNGAL
+157 
-164 SQWFYLEEDGDSDPE
+164 
-179 TFFLKNRNSDL
+179 
-190 YIVPRHYFKDPK
+190 IV
-202 KDCGPGKASWSE
+202 
-214 EGCNLEQSEFSFRW
+214 
-228 RVQVLN
+228 
-234 RDAANDM
+234 
-241 GKTDKYANWMSL
+241 
-253 LPDDRYLSELN
+253 
-264 IPGTHDSATAN
+264 
-275 VEGSWNASY
+275 
-284 NKVACQKYFIE
+284 
-295 QQLYAG
+295 
-301 VRALDL
+301 
-307 RTRWHGDDMVMVH
+307 
-320 GDFIC
+320 
-325 HTPDHN
+325 
-331 NRSKNKT
+331 
-338 FRSVLDTVIRYL
+338 
-350 EAHPTETVIATLKID
+350 TLKID

-376 VNILNEYTERY
+376 VNILNEYTANY
-387 PDRFYCWTETAFPNT
+387 PNRFYCWTETAFPNT
-402 LVAAQNRMTSPTL
+402 LVAAQSRMTSPTL

-438 YSYTGPDLTQWDDS
+438 YSYTGPDLTKWDDS

-459 AQRIESASKVPV
+459 AQRIESESKVSV

-549 SDEAKQNPR
+549 SKTAKENPR

-597 AQTVEQTPVLSA
+597 TQTAEQTPFLSA
-609 FAEMPLSDG
+609 YADMPLSDG
-618 LTATTAPAENVSA
+618 LTSMPAPTENVSA
-631 PPVPAEDAPAPTE
+631 PPVPVEDAPAPTE

-650 APMENAPAP
+650 APMEN
-659 TEGVTASPAPMENTP
+659 T
-674 APTEGVTAPPAP
+674 
-686 TEGTPTPTEGVTV
+686 
-699 PPAPTEGTPAPTE
+699 
-712 GVTAPPAPTEGTPTP
+712 PAPTEGTPTP

-732 APPSSEGNTPVPA
+732 ATPSPKENAPA
-745 EGVTIPPSSEENVN
+745 L
-759 VPPSPTVSEE
+759 PSPTVSEE
-769 TVWPVAAELTY
+769 IVWPVAAELTY

-792 DGASGGKAGRFEFEN
+792 GNASGGKEGRFEFEK
-807 AAEILPATTTGEEPE
+807 AAEILSATTTGEEPE
-822 KQTLK
+822 TQTLK
-827 FLPADGS
+827 FLPTDGS
-834 AEVTKEIPVTVRR
+834 DGETKEIPVIVRR
-847 RYLPIKISNFEVEYG
+847 RYLPIKISNLEVEYG

-868 ALTRDV
+868 ALTRGV
-874 AVTAGGYL
+874 TVTAGGYL

-888 HLNEII
+888 SLNEII

-905 GEGNEITWPETPAT
+905 GEGNEITWPATPAT
-919 DNLASGTIDLRAGAG
+919 DTLASGTIDLKASVG

-961 VSWRWDNGAW
+961 VSWRRDSGAW

-976 NILSGD
+976 NILPGD

-994 LTGEQAACYQVADE
+994 LTGEQAAYYQVADE

-1043 AVSKGRVSPGEAVTL
+1043 TVSKGRVSPGEAVTL

-1079 ALPLTPLGKGRYSF
+1079 ALLLTPLGKGRYSF

-1172 AALFS
+1172 AALFP

-1198 TGYNDGCFGPGDPI
+1198 TGYSDGCFGAGDSI
-1212 IRQQMA
+1212 TRQQMA

-1226 ALGMETV
+1226 ALGMDTV

-1279 RAQIV
+1279 RAQMV
-1284 TMLNRLLGE
+1284 TMLNRLLGK

>member
-29 DETAQ
+29 DETTQ
-34 TPASEAANYLQQG
+34 TPASEAANYLREG

-66 PGLNAGIKRVAVATT
+66 PGFNAKIKRVAVATT

-116 RGSDGAGCF
+116 RGPDGAGCF

-145 RNLKPGGNVHVW
+145 RNLKSGGNVHVW
-157 DFKNGAL
+157 DFKKGTL
-164 SQWFYLEEDGDSDPE
+164 SQWFYLEEDGDGDPE

-190 YIVPRHYFKDPK
+190 YIVPKNYFKDPK

-228 RVQVLN
+228 RIQVLN

-253 LPDDRYLSELN
+253 LPDNRYLSALN
-264 IPGTHDSATAN
+264 IPGTHDSSTAN

-307 RTRWHGDDMVMVH
+307 RTRWHGGDMVMVH

-325 HTPDHN
+325 HTPDHKN
-331 NRSKNKT
+331 KSKNKT
-338 FRSVLDTVIRYL
+338 FRSVLDTVINYL
-350 EAHPTETVIATLKID
+350 DKHPSEAVIATLKID

-387 PDRFYCWTETAFPNT
+387 PNRFYCWTGRAFPDT
-402 LVAAQNRMTSPTL
+402 LTGAQCRMTSPTL

-433 GESSL
+433 GKSSL

-459 AQRIESASKVPV
+459 AQRIKSESKVAV

-493 QLNGT
+493 QLNRT
-498 YTLPGASKIEKKD
+498 YTLPGASTIEKKD

-549 SDEAKQNPR
+549 SDAAKENPR

-584 AAMKVGTVTADGE
+584 AAMKIGTVTAGGE
-597 AQTVEQTPVLSA
+597 AQTVEQAPFLSA
-609 FAEMPLSDG
+609 FADMSLSDG
-618 LTATTAPAENVSA
+618 LTATTAPTEDVT
-631 PPVPAEDAPAPTE
+631 VPPAPT
-644 NVTASP
+644 
-650 APMENAPAP
+650 ENAPAP
-659 TEGVTASPAPMENTP
+659 TEGVTA
-674 APTEGVTAPPAP
+674 
-686 TEGTPTPTEGVTV
+686 
-699 PPAPTEGTPAPTE
+699 
-712 GVTAPPAPTEGTPTP
+712 
-727 TEGAS
+727 
-732 APPSSEGNTPVPA
+732 PPSPEEDADLPSESMPA
-745 EGVTIPPSSEENVN
+745 SPSSEENADTPMEDVPATLSPTENADVPTEGVPASSSPEEN
-759 VPPSPTVSEE
+759 VTAPPSPAISEE
-769 TVWPVAAELTY
+769 IVWPEAAELTY
-780 GYVLGEAALRFA
+780 GYVLGEATLHFA
-792 DGASGGKAGRFEFEN
+792 NGASGGKAGRFEFKN
-807 AAEILPATTTGEEPE
+807 AAEILPATKTGEEPE
-822 KQTLK
+822 TQTLR

-834 AEVTKEIPVTVRR
+834 AEETKEIPVTVRR

-868 ALTRDV
+868 ALTREV
-874 AVTAGGYL
+874 TVTAGGYL

-888 HLNEII
+888 RLNEII

-919 DNLASGTIDLRAGAG
+919 DNLASGTIDLRASVG

-971 RAVLG
+971 YAALG
-976 NILSGD
+976 NILPGD
-982 DVAPVLTDGTLT
+982 DVAPVLTNGALT
-994 LTGEQAACYQVADE
+994 LTGEQAAYYQVADE
-1008 DQTAPPIPSEDS
+1008 DQTAPPIPSAPSKDS
-1020 DRDPSEPPAG
+1020 DREPSE
-1030 HPLRTVEASHGKV
+1030 HPLRIVEAARGNV
-1043 AVSKGRVSPGEAVTL
+1043 TVSKNRMSPGEAVTL

-1074 DALGK
+1074 DARGK
-1079 ALPLTPLGKGRYSF
+1079 TLSLTPLGKGRYSF
-1093 IMPDSEVTVN
+1093 IMPDSEVTIK

-1114 SFADVSADDYY
+1114 SFADVSAGDYY
-1125 YEAVLWAVSQ
+1125 YDAVLWAVSQ

-1172 AALFS
+1172 AVLFS

-1198 TGYNDGCFGPGDPI
+1198 TGYSDGCFGAGDPI
-1212 IRQQMA
+1212 TRQQMA

-1268 DNRLMPQAPCT
+1268 DNRLMPQTPCT
-1279 RAQIV
+1279 RAQMV

>member
-34 TPASEAANYLQQG
+34 TPASEAADYLQQG

-131 FRESGNGRYWDIEG
+131 FRESGNGRYWDIEH

-164 SQWFYLEEDGDSDPE
+164 SQWFYLEEDGDGDPE

-190 YIVPRHYFKDPK
+190 YIVPKNYFKDPK

-228 RVQVLN
+228 RIQVLN

-365 SGDEDKGRLAL
+365 SGDKDKGRLAL

-549 SDEAKQNPR
+549 SDEAKRNPR

-618 LTATTAPAENVSA
+618 LTAPA
-631 PPVPAEDAPAPTE
+631 
-644 NVTASP
+644 
-650 APMENAPAP
+650 
-659 TEGVTASPAPMENTP
+659 

-686 TEGTPTPTEGVTV
+686 TENV
-699 PPAPTEGTPAPTE
+699 PAPTEDVPAPPVPTE
-712 GVTAPPAPTEGTPTP
+712 NVTAPP
-727 TEGAS
+727 S
-732 APPSSEGNTPVPA
+732 PA
-745 EGVTIPPSSEENVN
+745 
-759 VPPSPTVSEE
+759 VSEE
-769 TVWPVAAELTY
+769 IVWPEKAELTY

-874 AVTAGGYL
+874 TVTAGGYL

-888 HLNEII
+888 RLNEII

-943 YNARVERGVWKI
+943 YNARVERGVWKV

-971 RAVLG
+971 HAELG

-1008 DQTAPPIPSEDS
+1008 DQTAPPIPSAPSEKS
-1020 DRDPSEPPAG
+1020 DRTPSE
-1030 HPLRTVEASHGKV
+1030 HQLRTVEAAHGKV
-1043 AVSKGRVSPGEAVTL
+1043 TVSKNRMSPGEAVTL
-1058 SVTPDKGY
+1058 SVTPDNGY

-1079 ALPLTPLGKGRYSF
+1079 TLSLTPLGKGRYSF
-1093 IMPDSEVTVN
+1093 IMPDSDVTIK

-1114 SFADVSADDYY
+1114 FFADVSADDYY
-1125 YEAVLWAVSQ
+1125 YDAVLWAVRL
-1135 GITLGT
+1135 GITTGT
-1141 DDAHFSPDA
+1141 DDAHFSPNA

-1156 LVTFLWRAAGK
+1156 LVTFLWRVAGK

-1172 AALFS
+1172 TAHFS
-1177 DVGADAYYGEAVRWA
+1177 DVGTDAYYAEAVRWA

-1198 TGYNDGCFGPGDPI
+1198 TGYSDGRFGAGDPI
-1212 IRQQMA
+1212 TRQQMA
-1218 VMLYRFAR
+1218 VMLYRFAK
-1226 ALGMETV
+1226 AMGMETA
-1233 QSGADARGFDD
+1233 QSGAGAQGFDD
-1244 FEQVSAYAEEAIAWA
+1244 FEQVSAYAEEAVTWA
-1259 ANAAILRGA
+1259 VNAAVLRGA

>member
-1 MKKRII
+1 
-7 CLLLCAVTLLPSL
+7 
-20 TAPVSAAPA
+20 
-29 DETAQ
+29 
-34 TPASEAANYLQQG
+34 
-47 DYFVISPAEKW
+47 
-58 QAFLDLSK
+58 
-66 PGLNAGIKRVAVATT
+66 
-81 EWELTAQ
+81 
-88 HSGTANGNDIQTWKY
+88 
-103 GVSDKFY
+103 
-110 VERHDV
+110 
-116 RGSDGAGCF
+116 
-125 RIQNKS
+125 
-131 FRESGNGRYWDIEG
+131 
-145 RNLKPGGNVHVW
+145 
-157 DFKNGAL
+157 
-164 SQWFYLEEDGDSDPE
+164 
-179 TFFLKNRNSDL
+179 
-190 YIVPRHYFKDPK
+190 
-202 KDCGPGKASWSE
+202 
-214 EGCNLEQSEFSFRW
+214 
-228 RVQVLN
+228 
-234 RDAANDM
+234 
-241 GKTDKYANWMSL
+241 
-253 LPDDRYLSELN
+253 
-264 IPGTHDSATAN
+264 
-275 VEGSWNASY
+275 
-284 NKVACQKYFIE
+284 
-295 QQLYAG
+295 
-301 VRALDL
+301 
-307 RTRWHGDDMVMVH
+307 
-320 GDFIC
+320 
-325 HTPDHN
+325 
-331 NRSKNKT
+331 
-338 FRSVLDTVIRYL
+338 
-350 EAHPTETVIATLKID
+350 
-365 SGDEDKGRLAL
+365 
-376 VNILNEYTERY
+376 
-387 PDRFYCWTETAFPNT
+387 
-402 LVAAQNRMTSPTL
+402 
-415 GQARGKIVLMT
+415 MT

-438 YSYTGPDLTQWDDS
+438 YSYTGPDLTKWDDS

-459 AQRIESASKVPV
+459 AQKIESESKVAV
-471 YIQDDYSSPDDNKK
+471 YIQDDYSSPDGNKK
-485 RQVFNTVY
+485 KQVFNTVY
-493 QLNGT
+493 QLNGN
-498 YTLPGASKIEKKD
+498 LDQGDSIRPQD
-511 FVFNYT
+511 FAFNYT
-517 SKTGSDHYGSTPLG
+517 SKTGSDRYGSTPLG

-549 SDEAKQNPR
+549 SAEAKQNPR

-597 AQTVEQTPVLSA
+597 TQTAEQTPFLSA

-618 LTATTAPAENVSA
+618 LTATTAPTENVSA

-644 NVTASP
+644 
-650 APMENAPAP
+650 
-659 TEGVTASPAPMENTP
+659 
-674 APTEGVTAPPAP
+674 
-686 TEGTPTPTEGVTV
+686 GTPTPT
-699 PPAPTEGTPAPTE
+699 
-712 GVTAPPAPTEGTPTP
+712 
-727 TEGAS
+727 
-732 APPSSEGNTPVPA
+732 

-769 TVWPVAAELTY
+769 IVWPVAAELTY

-792 DGASGGKAGRFEFEN
+792 GNASGGKEGRFEFEN

-822 KQTLK
+822 TQTLK

-834 AEVTKEIPVTVRR
+834 AGETKEIPVTVRR

-874 AVTAGGYL
+874 TVTAGGYL

-888 HLNEII
+888 SLNEII

-905 GEGNEITWPETPAT
+905 GEGNEIPWPATPET
-919 DNLASGTIDLRAGAG
+919 DNLASGTIDLRASVG

-943 YNARVERGVWKI
+943 YNARVERGIWKI

-976 NILSGD
+976 NILPGD

-994 LTGEQAACYQVADE
+994 LTGEQAAYYQVADE

-1030 HPLRTVEASHGKV
+1030 HPLRTMEASHGKV
-1043 AVSKGRVSPGEAVTL
+1043 TVSKGRVSPGEAVTL

-1093 IMPDSEVTVN
+1093 IMPDSEVTIK

-1114 SFADVSADDYY
+1114 SFVDVSADDYY

-1156 LVTFLWRAAGK
+1156 LVAFLWRAAGK

-1177 DVGADAYYGEAVRWA
+1177 DVRADAYYGEAVRWA

-1198 TGYNDGCFGPGDPI
+1198 TGYSDGCFGAGDPI
-1212 IRQQMA
+1212 TRQQMA

-1279 RAQIV
+1279 RAQMV

>member
-1 MKKRII
+1 
-7 CLLLCAVTLLPSL
+7 
-20 TAPVSAAPA
+20 
-29 DETAQ
+29 
-34 TPASEAANYLQQG
+34 
-47 DYFVISPAEKW
+47 
-58 QAFLDLSK
+58 
-66 PGLNAGIKRVAVATT
+66 
-81 EWELTAQ
+81 
-88 HSGTANGNDIQTWKY
+88 
-103 GVSDKFY
+103 
-110 VERHDV
+110 
-116 RGSDGAGCF
+116 
-125 RIQNKS
+125 
-131 FRESGNGRYWDIEG
+131 
-145 RNLKPGGNVHVW
+145 
-157 DFKNGAL
+157 
-164 SQWFYLEEDGDSDPE
+164 
-179 TFFLKNRNSDL
+179 
-190 YIVPRHYFKDPK
+190 
-202 KDCGPGKASWSE
+202 
-214 EGCNLEQSEFSFRW
+214 
-228 RVQVLN
+228 
-234 RDAANDM
+234 M

-253 LPDDRYLSELN
+253 LPDGRYLSELN

-331 NRSKNKT
+331 NKSKNKT
-338 FRSVLDTVIRYL
+338 LRSVLDTVIRYL
-350 EAHPTETVIATLKID
+350 DKHQTETVIVTLKID

-376 VNILNEYTERY
+376 VNILNEYTANY
-387 PDRFYCWTETAFPNT
+387 PNRFYCWTETAFPNT
-402 LVAAQNRMTSPTL
+402 LVAAQSRMTSPTL

-438 YSYTGPDLTQWDDS
+438 YSYTGPDLTKWDDS

-459 AQRIESASKVPV
+459 AQRIESESKVSV

-549 SDEAKQNPR
+549 SKTAKENPR

-597 AQTVEQTPVLSA
+597 TQTAEQTPFLSA

-618 LTATTAPAENVSA
+618 LTSMPAPTENVSA
-631 PPVPAEDAPAPTE
+631 PPVPVEDAPAPTE

-650 APMENAPAP
+650 APMEN
-659 TEGVTASPAPMENTP
+659 T
-674 APTEGVTAPPAP
+674 
-686 TEGTPTPTEGVTV
+686 
-699 PPAPTEGTPAPTE
+699 
-712 GVTAPPAPTEGTPTP
+712 PAPTEGTPTP

-732 APPSSEGNTPVPA
+732 ATPSPKENAPA
-745 EGVTIPPSSEENVN
+745 L
-759 VPPSPTVSEE
+759 PSPTVSEE
-769 TVWPVAAELTY
+769 IVWPVAAELTY

-792 DGASGGKAGRFEFEN
+792 GNASGGKEGRFEFEK
-807 AAEILPATTTGEEPE
+807 AAEILSATTTGEEPE
-822 KQTLK
+822 TQTLK
-827 FLPADGS
+827 FLPTDGS
-834 AEVTKEIPVTVRR
+834 DGETKEIPVIVRR
-847 RYLPIKISNFEVEYG
+847 RYLPIKISNLEVEYG

-868 ALTRDV
+868 ALTRGV
-874 AVTAGGYL
+874 TVTAGGYL

-888 HLNEII
+888 SLNEII

-905 GEGNEITWPETPAT
+905 GEGNEITWPATPAT
-919 DNLASGTIDLRAGAG
+919 DTLASGTIDLKASVG

-961 VSWRWDNGAW
+961 VSWRRDSGAW

-976 NILSGD
+976 NILPGD

-994 LTGEQAACYQVADE
+994 LTGEQAAYYQVADE

-1043 AVSKGRVSPGEAVTL
+1043 TVSKGRVSPGEAVTL

-1079 ALPLTPLGKGRYSF
+1079 ALLLTPLGKGRYSF

-1198 TGYNDGCFGPGDPI
+1198 TGYSDGCFGAGDSI
-1212 IRQQMA
+1212 TRQQMA

-1226 ALGMETV
+1226 ALGMDTV

-1244 FEQVSAYAEEAIAWA
+1244 FQQVSAYAEEAIAWA

-1279 RAQIV
+1279 RAQMV